1 MRREK
6 HVKSFLKR
14 LAAGAAATLMAVTTI
29 IVNVEPMKARAND
42 GYYTVIDQYNEFYGS
57 VFGDLDPDMPG
68 WWSTHFTVEDSDGET
83 YSAMCAQPHV
93 KTAENGQVV
102 IDGDTYSSDEAD
114 DDRAT
119 YARILYWSIG
129 HGGETGGPLY
139 GYSYEL
145 RWIIAHHTFAL
156 AKGDENWNTSQSGNT
171 FLRSDSIGYDLV
183 MELLNYAANITTG
196 DWHCSVKYLVNG
208 EGYQDLLLYSEK
220 YVEPPYD
227 GSIKI
232 KKSSDNETI
241 TNGNS
246 CYSLAGA
253 EFSVYNDEDCTDY
266 LTTLVTDENGDTDT
280 YTVHDIPKD
289 ETKTLY
295 YKETKAPKGFLLDDA
310 VHSVTI
316 EGEGTWTGYVE
327 DVPETDPVTI
337 LLKKVNKETGGVSN
351 GEGTLEGAKYVVKYY
366 DTDMT
371 TDPAA
376 NGKSA
381 KYTWYVQTDKN
392 GRIRLRDANCYIGGD
407 SLFTNSDGV
416 VVFPMG
422 TISVEEYE
430 APTGYLIDNTVF
442 VMNLIQGGKIYVN
455 GEEQK
460 NATSYQEADDTII
473 QLEQEVKGKV
483 SIKKTKTV
491 TKDDNSK
498 VILTTQKD
506 DFSKTV
512 AEGGAVFQLYL
523 KSAGSYD
530 NAADSV
536 RDILTTD
543 SNGLATSKD
552 MPYGNYVLHQI
563 GGEENCTFM
572 NDMEV
577 SITENGRTYELTGND
592 AQKYSKIRLYK
603 KGEVLTGF
611 NQETGFTYEEGYVG
625 GCTYVV
631 YSDPSF
637 SDESLV
643 EQITT
648 VDGTYAESRYEY
660 EPGTYYIKEV
670 STNGK
675 YLLDP
680 EVHEITVTADTYA
693 EVGFTN
699 VTMEDSRQ
707 KVNVS
712 VNKTDIDTGAVLANT
727 VFGVYATTDIKD
739 RSGKVVASKGTV
751 LEKIVTGEDGTAAT
765 TYDYPTGYVYEV
777 KELTSPIGYGNKHD
791 TKKVDASEIK
801 GNSESQDYTLKYTDK
816 HTSIAGTKAAEY
828 KTGDNQGAYDEN
840 FVYRIID
847 SVDCRDLVVGEEYTI
862 KGMLKDKATGLPF
875 VDMDGNTVTG
885 ETTFTAE
892 TEDQI
897 VNVEFNFKANLE
909 GLSVVVAERL
919 YQQGVEIFVHDDL
932 EDKDQTID
940 YLKLRT
946 KAHDKDTLTNVGT
959 VSDKASIV
967 DEVTFNN
974 LRVGNTYEV
983 RGYLMN
989 KDTGFELL
997 DKDGSRITA
1006 TKTFTA
1012 QAADQ
1017 TVEME
1022 FTLDSSLLEG
1032 VTVTVFEDVYYNGV
1046 RVGSHCDITS
1056 ADQSIFYPKIR
1067 TSAADG
1073 DTNSHV
1079 GVVGGKSTIVDTVT
1093 YTNLIVGK
1101 TYTVSG
1107 YLMNQDT
1114 NTAILDKDGNKITS
1128 SRTFTAATANGS
1140 IDITFEFDSSDMEG
1154 STAVVF
1160 EDLYHNDIRVTTH
1173 SDITDSNQSILYPK
1187 IRTKAHDK
1195 STGDHNGTVGP
1206 ETTII
1211 DTVIYSNLVA
1221 GREYTLKGYLV
1232 DRTTQMPVL
1241 DSTGNLI
1248 TATKNF
1254 AAEGPDGTIDM
1265 EFTLDSTGLGDHILV
1280 VFEDIFDT
1288 ETGVKLTT
1296 HSDIGS
1302 EEQSIYFIDIKT
1314 QAHDKYTGNN
1324 VGTVTENAVIVDT
1337 VTYHGLI
1344 VGNTYT
1350 VSGYLMVK
1358 STGKPLL
1365 DKKGNKITAKTTFDA
1380 EQADGT
1386 VDMVFEF
1393 DSSLLAGETIVC
1405 FEKVYHN
1412 GIEVACHEDLNNED
1426 QSTFYPEIK
1435 TTANDGIS
1443 RTKYNNG
1450 AEDIVIVDTVSYKNL
1465 IVGKEYVIKGVL
1477 KDKATGKS
1485 VINKATGK
1493 EITGEVKFTAEQKD
1507 GSIDVTFN
1515 FTRADLAGRTVVVFE
1530 KLYQNEIEVTAHED
1544 LSDEGQ
1550 TIVEPT
1556 KIGIIKID
1564 DTSKTKKPL
1573 SGATLQIL
1581 DKDGNVVEVEIL
1593 TETKDENGNTVA
1605 AVKKATSF
1613 VSGLEETVIIG
1624 LEPGT
1629 YKIHEVAAPWGY
1641 ELTED
1646 VVFVLGDK
1654 VELQHFVMADEAKV
1668 GLMNFSYNEKKD
1680 FEVAADSALVTPQ
1693 TGDSSNMLKYMVIML
1708 VSGIALLGC
1717 LFGKNKKAFIKV
1729 FGAVFVFLAVAF
1741 AGNTRTYA
1749 ATTFTEEEKFESEN
1763 KEAEYDFKKN
1773 KSKDGVDYTLT
1784 DVKYD
1789 VKAKQIAN
1797 ITKTNTVLV
1806 TDAAPVFEESI
1817 VENGI
1822 TYRLKSVTTAE
1833 GDMGSRSVTYTK
1845 VYTYN
1850 GLTKTDDIPAVVAA
1864 SVRDEATNEVSTIN
1878 MTQTGLVKKNEQKSD
1893 DFVFSINVVSGAYFM
1908 YKDNLVEYNAENPNL
1923 MQYKDSILEDL
1934 GLSKD
1939 IYTVESIEW
1948 TSEPEADADGMIHR
1962 EATVKGYKEIADYEA
1977 TYVATVD
1984 YPTANVVYTA
1994 DYEADTTKNTT
2005 FYEIKGT
2012 ATYQLT
2018 SEIVDENASGNKKT
2032 DFKSVF
2038 KNPVVV
2044 GSFSAVVIVIIA
2056 VIAIVLWKK
2065 KSEKEVVE

>member
-295 YKETKAPKGFLLDDA
+295 YKETKAPKGFLLNDE
-310 VHSVTI
+310 VKSITI
-316 EGEGTWTGYVE
+316 KGEGTWGGGMY

-337 LLKKVNKETGGVSN
+337 LLRKVNKETGGVSN
-351 GEGTLEGAKYVVKYY
+351 GDGTLAGAKYVVKYY

-371 TDPAA
+371 TDPAKD
-376 NGKSA
+376 GLEP
-381 KYTWYVQTDKN
+381 KYTWKVQTDEN
-392 GRIRLRDANCYIGGD
+392 GRINLMKKDCYIDGD
-407 SLFTNSDGV
+407 ELFTVDGMIT
-416 VVFPMG
+416 FPLG
-422 TISVEEYE
+422 TLTIQEYE
-430 APTGYLIDNTVF
+430 APTGYLVDETLF
-442 VMNLIQGGKIYVN
+442 VNNNIKDKIYVN
-455 GEEQK
+455 GVEQN
-460 NATSYQEADDTII
+460 NANSYQEASDTII
-473 QLEQEVKGKV
+473 HLEQGVKGKI
-483 SIKKTKTV
+483 SIKKTKQV
-491 TKDDNSK
+491 IKDANAKAVLSSGKDT
-498 VILTTQKD
+498 LTEAVPE
-506 DFSKTV
+506 S
-512 AEGGAVFQLYL
+512 GAVFQLYL

-530 NAADSV
+530 DAADDA
-536 RDILTTD
+536 RDILYTD
-543 SNGLATSKD
+543 RNGLATSKD
-552 MPYGNYVLHQI
+552 LVYGNYVLHQI
-563 GGEENCTFM
+563 SGEDGFM
-572 NDMEV
+572 MLDDMEV
-577 SITENGRTYELTGND
+577 SITENGKTYQLNGND
-592 AQKYSKIRLYK
+592 AQKYSKLRLYK
-603 KGEVLTGF
+603 TGEVLTGYDST
-611 NQETGFTYEEGYVG
+611 NGFTYASKYVG
-625 GCTYVV
+625 GCTYGV
-631 YSDPSF
+631 YTDA
-637 SDESLV
+637 DCKNLIEK
-643 EQITT
+643 ITT
-648 VDGTYAESRYEY
+648 VDDTYAESKYEY
-660 EPGTYYIKEV
+660 LPGTYYVKEL
-670 STNGK
+670 STDGN
-675 YLLDP
+675 YLLDSK
-680 EVHEITVTADTYA
+680 VHEVEVVLDKDA
-693 EVGFTN
+693 EIGFTD
-699 VTMEDSRQ
+699 VSLSDERQ
-707 KVNVS
+707 KVNIE
-712 VNKTDIDTGAVLANT
+712 VNKTDIDTGAVLSDTA
-727 VFGVYATTDIKD
+727 FGVYATTDIVD
-739 RSGKVVASKGTV
+739 RKGRVVAAKGTL
-751 LEKIVTGEDGTAAT
+751 LEKLVTGEDGKATAAF
-765 TYDYPTGYVYEV
+765 DYPTGYVYEV
-777 KELTSPIGYGNKHD
+777 KELKAPIGYGNKND
-791 TKKVDASEIK
+791 VKKVDASGIK
-801 GNSESQDYTLKYTDK
+801 GNESSQDYSLKFTDK
-816 HTSIAGTKAAEY
+816 HTSIASTKAAEY

-1022 FTLDSSLLEG
+1022 FILDSSLLEG

-1046 RVGSHCDITS
+1046 RVGSHCDIAD

-1073 DTNSHV
+1073 NTNSHV
-1079 GVVGGKSTIVDTVT
+1079 GVVGGKSTIIDTVT

-1195 STGDHNGTVGP
+1195 NTGDHNGTVGP

-1241 DSTGNLI
+1241 DSTGNII

-1254 AAEGPDGTIDM
+1254 AADGSDGTIDM

-1412 GIEVACHEDLNNED
+1412 GIEVACHEDLSDED

-1443 RTKYNNG
+1443 GTKYNNG

-1581 DKDGNVVEVEIL
+1581 DKDGNVVEIEIL

-1605 AVKKATSF
+1605 AVKKVTSF
-1613 VSGLEETVIIG
+1613 VSGLEETVIVG

-1646 VVFVLGDK
+1646 VVFILGDK

-1741 AGNTRTYA
+1741 AGNNKTYA

-1850 GLTKTDDIPAVVAA
+1850 GLTKTDDIPAVVAG

-2018 SEIVDENASGNKKT
+2018 SEIVDTNASGTKKT

>member
-57 VFGDLDPDMPG
+57 VFGDLDPDMLG

-295 YKETKAPKGFLLDDA
+295 YKETKAPKGFLLNDE
-310 VHSVTI
+310 VKSITI
-316 EGEGTWTGYVE
+316 KGEGTWGGGMY

-337 LLKKVNKETGGVSN
+337 LLRKVNKETGGVSN
-351 GEGTLEGAKYVVKYY
+351 GDGTLAGAKYVVKYY

-371 TDPAA
+371 TDPAKD
-376 NGKSA
+376 GLEP
-381 KYTWYVQTDKN
+381 KYTWKVQTDEN
-392 GRIRLRDANCYIGGD
+392 GRINLMKKDCYIDGD
-407 SLFTNSDGV
+407 ELFTVDGMIT
-416 VVFPMG
+416 FPLG
-422 TISVEEYE
+422 TLTIQEYE
-430 APTGYLIDNTVF
+430 APTGYLVDETLF
-442 VMNLIQGGKIYVN
+442 VNNNIKDKIYVN
-455 GEEQK
+455 GVEQN
-460 NATSYQEADDTII
+460 NANSYQEASDTII
-473 QLEQEVKGKV
+473 HLEQGVKGKI
-483 SIKKTKTV
+483 SIKKTKQV
-491 TKDDNSK
+491 IKDANAKAVLSSGKDT
-498 VILTTQKD
+498 LTEAVPE
-506 DFSKTV
+506 S
-512 AEGGAVFQLYL
+512 GAVFQLYL

-530 NAADSV
+530 DAADDA
-536 RDILTTD
+536 RDILYTD
-543 SNGLATSKD
+543 RNGLATSKD
-552 MPYGNYVLHQI
+552 LVYGNYVLHQI
-563 GGEENCTFM
+563 SGEDGFM
-572 NDMEV
+572 MLDDMEV
-577 SITENGRTYELTGND
+577 SITENGKTYQLNGND
-592 AQKYSKIRLYK
+592 AQKYSKLRLYK
-603 KGEVLTGF
+603 TGEVLTGYDST
-611 NQETGFTYEEGYVG
+611 NGFTYASKYVG
-625 GCTYVV
+625 GCTYGV
-631 YSDPSF
+631 YTDA
-637 SDESLV
+637 DCKNLIEK
-643 EQITT
+643 ITT
-648 VDGTYAESRYEY
+648 VDDTYAESKYEY
-660 EPGTYYIKEV
+660 LPGTYYVKEL
-670 STNGK
+670 STDGN
-675 YLLDP
+675 YLLDSK
-680 EVHEITVTADTYA
+680 VHEVEVVLDKDA
-693 EVGFTN
+693 EIGFTD
-699 VTMEDSRQ
+699 VSLSDERQ
-707 KVNVS
+707 KVNIE
-712 VNKTDIDTGAVLANT
+712 VNKTDIDTGAVLSDTA
-727 VFGVYATTDIKD
+727 FGVYATTDIVD
-739 RSGKVVASKGTV
+739 RKGRVVAAKGTL
-751 LEKIVTGEDGTAAT
+751 LEKLVTGEDGKATAAF
-765 TYDYPTGYVYEV
+765 DYPTGYVYEV
-777 KELTSPIGYGNKHD
+777 KELKAPIGYGNKND
-791 TKKVDASEIK
+791 VKKVDASGIK
-801 GNSESQDYTLKYTDK
+801 GNESSQDYSLKFTDK
-816 HTSIAGTKAAEY
+816 HTSIASTKAAEY

-1022 FTLDSSLLEG
+1022 FILDSSLLEG

-1046 RVGSHCDITS
+1046 RVGSHCDIAD

-1073 DTNSHV
+1073 NTNSHV
-1079 GVVGGKSTIVDTVT
+1079 GVVGGKSTIIDTVT

-1195 STGDHNGTVGP
+1195 NTGDHNGTVGP

-1241 DSTGNLI
+1241 DSTGNII

-1254 AAEGPDGTIDM
+1254 AADGSDGTIDM

-1412 GIEVACHEDLNNED
+1412 GIEVACHEDLSDED

-1443 RTKYNNG
+1443 GTKYNNG

-1581 DKDGNVVEVEIL
+1581 DKDGNVVEIEIL

-1605 AVKKATSF
+1605 AVKKVTSF
-1613 VSGLEETVIIG
+1613 VSGLEETVIVG

-1741 AGNTRTYA
+1741 AGNNKTYA

-1850 GLTKTDDIPAVVAA
+1850 GLTKTDDIPAVVAG

-2018 SEIVDENASGNKKT
+2018 SEIVDTNASGTKKT

>member
-295 YKETKAPKGFLLDDA
+295 YKETKAPKGFLLNDE
-310 VHSVTI
+310 VKSITI
-316 EGEGTWTGYVE
+316 KGEGTWGGGMY

-337 LLKKVNKETGGVSN
+337 LLRKVNKETGGVSN
-351 GEGTLEGAKYVVKYY
+351 GDGTLAGAKYVVKYY

-371 TDPAA
+371 TDPAKD
-376 NGKSA
+376 GLEP
-381 KYTWYVQTDKN
+381 KYTWKVQTDEN
-392 GRIRLRDANCYIGGD
+392 GRINLMKKDCYIDGD
-407 SLFTNSDGV
+407 ELFTVDGMIT
-416 VVFPMG
+416 FPLG
-422 TISVEEYE
+422 TLTIQEYE
-430 APTGYLIDNTVF
+430 APTGYLVDETLF
-442 VMNLIQGGKIYVN
+442 VNNNIKDKIYVN
-455 GEEQK
+455 GVEQN
-460 NATSYQEADDTII
+460 NANSYQEASDTII
-473 QLEQEVKGKV
+473 HLEQGVKGKI
-483 SIKKTKTV
+483 SIKKTKQV
-491 TKDDNSK
+491 IKDANAKAVLSSGKDT
-498 VILTTQKD
+498 LTEAVPE
-506 DFSKTV
+506 S
-512 AEGGAVFQLYL
+512 GAVFQLYL

-530 NAADSV
+530 DAADDA
-536 RDILTTD
+536 RDILYTD
-543 SNGLATSKD
+543 RNGLATSKD
-552 MPYGNYVLHQI
+552 LVYGNYVLHQI
-563 GGEENCTFM
+563 SGEDGFM
-572 NDMEV
+572 MLDDMEV
-577 SITENGRTYELTGND
+577 SITENGKTYQLNGND
-592 AQKYSKIRLYK
+592 AQKYSKLRLYK
-603 KGEVLTGF
+603 TGEVLTGYDST
-611 NQETGFTYEEGYVG
+611 NGFTYASKYVG
-625 GCTYVV
+625 GCTYGV
-631 YSDPSF
+631 YTDA
-637 SDESLV
+637 DCKNLIEK
-643 EQITT
+643 ITT
-648 VDGTYAESRYEY
+648 VDDTYAESKYEY
-660 EPGTYYIKEV
+660 LPGTYYVKEL
-670 STNGK
+670 STDGN
-675 YLLDP
+675 YLLDSK
-680 EVHEITVTADTYA
+680 VHEVEVVLDKDA
-693 EVGFTN
+693 EIGFTD
-699 VTMEDSRQ
+699 VSLSDERQ
-707 KVNVS
+707 KVNIE
-712 VNKTDIDTGAVLANT
+712 VNKTDIDTGAVLSDTA
-727 VFGVYATTDIKD
+727 FGVYATTDIVD
-739 RSGKVVASKGTV
+739 RKGRVVAAKGTL
-751 LEKIVTGEDGTAAT
+751 LEKLVTGEDGKATAAF
-765 TYDYPTGYVYEV
+765 DYPTGYVYEV
-777 KELTSPIGYGNKHD
+777 KELKAPIGYGNKND
-791 TKKVDASEIK
+791 VKKVDASGIK
-801 GNSESQDYTLKYTDK
+801 GNESSQDYSLKFTDK
-816 HTSIAGTKAAEY
+816 HTSIASTKAAEY

-840 FVYRIID
+840 LVYRIVD

-862 KGMLKDKATGLPF
+862 KGVLKNKATGLPF
-875 VDMDGNTVTG
+875 IDADGNTVTG

-892 TEDQI
+892 AEDQI

-909 GLSVVVAERL
+909 GLSIVVCESL
-919 YQQGVEIFVHDDL
+919 YQQGVEIYVHDSL

-946 KAHDKDTLTNVGT
+946 KAHDKETGTNVGT
-959 VSDKASIV
+959 VSETATIV
-967 DEVTFNN
+967 DSVMFNN
-974 LRVGNTYEV
+974 LRVGSTYEV
-983 RGYLMN
+983 SGYLMN
-989 KDTGFELL
+989 KDTGSELL
-997 DKDGSRITA
+997 DKNGNRITA
-1006 TKTFTA
+1006 TKKFTA
-1012 QAADQ
+1012 ETQDQ
-1017 TVEME
+1017 TVDME

-1032 VTVTVFEDVYYNGV
+1032 TTVTVFEDVYYNGV
-1046 RVGSHCDITS
+1046 KAGTHCDITS
-1056 ADQSIFYPKIR
+1056 SDQSIYYPKIR
-1067 TSAADG
+1067 TTAVDG
-1073 DTNSHV
+1073 NTNSHV
-1079 GVVGGKSTIVDTVT
+1079 GVVGGRSTIIDTVT

-1107 YLMNQDT
+1107 YLMNKDT

-1128 SRTFTAATANGS
+1128 SKTFVAATENGS
-1140 IDITFEFDSSDMEG
+1140 VDITFTFDSSVMEG

-1160 EDLYHNDIRVTTH
+1160 EDLLHENVRVTTH
-1173 SDITDSNQSILYPK
+1173 SDITDNGQSVEYPK
-1187 IRTKAHDK
+1187 IRTKAYDK
-1195 STGDHNGTVGP
+1195 NTGDHNGTIGP

-1211 DTVIYSNLVA
+1211 DTVTYTNLIA

-1232 DRTTQMPVL
+1232 DRVTQMPL
-1241 DSTGNLI
+1241 RDSEGNLVSSI
-1248 TATKNF
+1248 KNF
-1254 AAEGPDGTIDM
+1254 VANNANGTVDM
-1265 EFTLDSTGLGDHILV
+1265 EFKFDSTGLGDHILV
-1280 VFEDIFDT
+1280 VFEDIYDT
-1288 ETGVKLTT
+1288 ESGVKLTS

-1302 EEQSIYFIDIKT
+1302 EEQSIYYIDVKT
-1314 QAHDKYTGNN
+1314 KAHDKQTGNN
-1324 VGTVTENAVIVDT
+1324 VGVVTDKAVIVDT
-1337 VTYHGLI
+1337 VSYNGLI
-1344 VGNTYT
+1344 VGNTYS
-1350 VSGYLMVK
+1350 VSGHLMVK
-1358 STGKPLL
+1358 GTGMPLL
-1365 DKKGNKITAKTTFDA
+1365 DKNGYKITAKTTFVA
-1380 EQADGT
+1380 QTSNGT

-1412 GIEVACHEDLNNED
+1412 GIEVACHEDLSDED

-1443 RTKYNNG
+1443 GTKYNNG
-1450 AEDIVIVDTVSYKNL
+1450 AEDIVIIDTVSYKNL

-1493 EITGEVKFTAEQKD
+1493 EVTSEIKFTAEQKD

-1564 DTSKTKKPL
+1564 ETSKTKKPL

-1850 GLTKTDDIPAVVAA
+1850 GLTKTDDIPAVVAG
-1864 SVRDEATNEVSTIN
+1864 SVRDEATNEVSTVN

-1923 MQYKDSILEDL
+1923 MQYKDSILMDL

-2018 SEIVDENASGNKKT
+2018 SEIVDTNASGTKKT

>member
-295 YKETKAPKGFLLDDA
+295 YKETKAPKGFLLNDE
-310 VHSVTI
+310 VKSITI
-316 EGEGTWTGYVE
+316 KGEGTWGGGMY

-337 LLKKVNKETGGVSN
+337 LLRKVNKETGGVSN
-351 GEGTLEGAKYVVKYY
+351 GDGTLAGAKYVVKYY

-371 TDPAA
+371 TDPAKD
-376 NGKSA
+376 GLEP
-381 KYTWYVQTDKN
+381 KYTWKVQTDEN
-392 GRIRLRDANCYIGGD
+392 GRINLMKKDCYIDGD
-407 SLFTNSDGV
+407 ELFTVDGMIT
-416 VVFPMG
+416 FPLG
-422 TISVEEYE
+422 TLTIQEYE
-430 APTGYLIDNTVF
+430 APTGYLVDETLF
-442 VMNLIQGGKIYVN
+442 VNNNIKNKIYVN
-455 GEEQK
+455 GVEQN
-460 NATSYQEADDTII
+460 NANSYQEASDTII
-473 QLEQEVKGKV
+473 HLEQGVKGKI
-483 SIKKTKTV
+483 SIKKTKQV
-491 TKDDNSK
+491 IKDANAKAVLSSGKDT
-498 VILTTQKD
+498 LTEAVPE
-506 DFSKTV
+506 S
-512 AEGGAVFQLYL
+512 GAVFQLYL

-530 NAADSV
+530 DAADDA
-536 RDILTTD
+536 RDILYTD
-543 SNGLATSKD
+543 RNGLATSKD
-552 MPYGNYVLHQI
+552 LVYGNYVLHQI
-563 GGEENCTFM
+563 SGEDGFM
-572 NDMEV
+572 MLDDMEV
-577 SITENGRTYELTGND
+577 SITENGKTYQLNGND
-592 AQKYSKIRLYK
+592 AQKYSKLRLYK
-603 KGEVLTGF
+603 TGEVLTGYDST
-611 NQETGFTYEEGYVG
+611 NGFTYASKYVG
-625 GCTYVV
+625 GCTYGV
-631 YSDPSF
+631 YTDA
-637 SDESLV
+637 DCKNLIEK
-643 EQITT
+643 ITT
-648 VDGTYAESRYEY
+648 VDDTYAESKYEY
-660 EPGTYYIKEV
+660 LPGTYYVKEL
-670 STNGK
+670 STDGN
-675 YLLDP
+675 YLLDSK
-680 EVHEITVTADTYA
+680 VHEVEVVLDKDA
-693 EVGFTN
+693 EIGFTD
-699 VTMEDSRQ
+699 VSLSDERQ
-707 KVNVS
+707 KVNIE
-712 VNKTDIDTGAVLANT
+712 VNKTDIDTGAVLSDTA
-727 VFGVYATTDIKD
+727 FGVYATTDIVD
-739 RSGKVVASKGTV
+739 RKGRVVAAKGTL
-751 LEKIVTGEDGTAAT
+751 LEKLVTGEDGKATAAF
-765 TYDYPTGYVYEV
+765 DYPTGYVYEV
-777 KELTSPIGYGNKHD
+777 KELKAPIGYGNKND
-791 TKKVDASEIK
+791 VKKVDASGIK
-801 GNSESQDYTLKYTDK
+801 GNESSQDYSLKFTDK
-816 HTSIAGTKAAEY
+816 HTSIASTKAAEY

-1022 FTLDSSLLEG
+1022 FILDSSLLEG

-1046 RVGSHCDITS
+1046 RVGSHCDIAD

-1073 DTNSHV
+1073 NTNSHV
-1079 GVVGGKSTIVDTVT
+1079 GVVGGKSTIIDTVT

-1195 STGDHNGTVGP
+1195 NTGDHNGTVGP

-1241 DSTGNLI
+1241 DSTGNII

-1254 AAEGPDGTIDM
+1254 AADGSDGTIDM

-1412 GIEVACHEDLNNED
+1412 GIEVACHEDLSDED

-1443 RTKYNNG
+1443 GTKYNNG

-1581 DKDGNVVEVEIL
+1581 DKDGNVVEIEIL

-1605 AVKKATSF
+1605 AVKKVTSF
-1613 VSGLEETVIIG
+1613 VSGLEETVIVG

-1680 FEVAADSALVTPQ
+1680 FEVAADSAFVTPQ

-1741 AGNTRTYA
+1741 AGNNKTYA

-1850 GLTKTDDIPAVVAA
+1850 GLTKTDDIPAVVAG

-2018 SEIVDENASGNKKT
+2018 SEIVDTNASGTKKT

>member
-280 YTVHDIPKD
+280 YTVHNIPEG
-289 ETKTLY
+289 ETRTLY
-295 YKETKAPKGFLLDDA
+295 YKETKAPKGFLLNDE
-310 VHSVTI
+310 VKSITI
-316 EGEGTWTGYVE
+316 KGEGTWGGGMY

-337 LLKKVNKETGGVSN
+337 LLRKVNKETGGVSY
-351 GEGTLEGAKYVVKYY
+351 GDGTLAGAKYVVKYY

-371 TDPAA
+371 TDPAKD
-376 NGKSA
+376 GLEP
-381 KYTWYVQTDKN
+381 KYTWKVQTDEN
-392 GRIRLRDANCYIGGD
+392 GRINLMKKDCYIDGD
-407 SLFTNSDGV
+407 ELFTVDGMIT
-416 VVFPMG
+416 FPLG
-422 TISVEEYE
+422 TLTIQEYE
-430 APTGYLIDNTVF
+430 APTGYLVDETLF
-442 VMNLIQGGKIYVN
+442 VNNNIKDKIYVN
-455 GEEQK
+455 GVEQN
-460 NATSYQEADDTII
+460 NANSYQEASDTII
-473 QLEQEVKGKV
+473 HLEQGVKGKI
-483 SIKKTKTV
+483 SIKKTKQV
-491 TKDDNSK
+491 IKDANAKAVLSSGKDT
-498 VILTTQKD
+498 LTEAVPE
-506 DFSKTV
+506 S
-512 AEGGAVFQLYL
+512 GAVFQLYL

-530 NAADSV
+530 DAADDA
-536 RDILTTD
+536 RDILYTD
-543 SNGLATSKD
+543 RNGLATSKD
-552 MPYGNYVLHQI
+552 LVYGNYVLHQI
-563 GGEENCTFM
+563 SGEDGFM
-572 NDMEV
+572 MLDDMEV
-577 SITENGRTYELTGND
+577 SITENGKTYQLNGND
-592 AQKYSKIRLYK
+592 AQKYSKLRLYK
-603 KGEVLTGF
+603 TGEVLTGYDST
-611 NQETGFTYEEGYVG
+611 NGFTYASKYVG
-625 GCTYVV
+625 GCTYGV
-631 YSDPSF
+631 YTDA
-637 SDESLV
+637 DCKNLIEK
-643 EQITT
+643 ITT
-648 VDGTYAESRYEY
+648 VDDTYAESKYEY
-660 EPGTYYIKEV
+660 LPGTYYVKEL
-670 STNGK
+670 STDGN
-675 YLLDP
+675 YLLDSK
-680 EVHEITVTADTYA
+680 VHEVEVVLDKDA
-693 EVGFTN
+693 EIGFTD
-699 VTMEDSRQ
+699 VSLSDERQ
-707 KVNVS
+707 KVNIE
-712 VNKTDIDTGAVLANT
+712 VNKTDIDTGAVLSDTA
-727 VFGVYATTDIKD
+727 FGVYATTDIVD
-739 RSGKVVASKGTV
+739 RKGRVVAAKGTL
-751 LEKIVTGEDGTAAT
+751 LEKLVTGEDGKATAAF
-765 TYDYPTGYVYEV
+765 DYPTGYVYEV
-777 KELTSPIGYGNKHD
+777 KELKAPIGYGNKND
-791 TKKVDASEIK
+791 VKKVDASGIK
-801 GNSESQDYTLKYTDK
+801 GNESSQDYSLKFTDK
-816 HTSIAGTKAAEY
+816 HTSIASTKAAEY

-840 FVYRIID
+840 LVYRIVD

-862 KGMLKDKATGLPF
+862 KGVLKNKATGLPF
-875 VDMDGNTVTG
+875 IDADGNTVTG

-892 TEDQI
+892 AEDQI

-909 GLSVVVAERL
+909 GLSIVVCESL
-919 YQQGVEIFVHDDL
+919 YQQGVEIYVHDSL

-946 KAHDKDTLTNVGT
+946 KAHDKETGTNVGT
-959 VSDKASIV
+959 VSETATIV
-967 DEVTFNN
+967 DSVMFNN
-974 LRVGNTYEV
+974 LRVGSTYEV
-983 RGYLMN
+983 SGYLMN
-989 KDTGFELL
+989 KDTGSELL
-997 DKDGSRITA
+997 DKNGNRITA
-1006 TKTFTA
+1006 TKKFTA
-1012 QAADQ
+1012 ETQDQ
-1017 TVEME
+1017 TVDME

-1032 VTVTVFEDVYYNGV
+1032 TTVTVFEDVYYNGV
-1046 RVGSHCDITS
+1046 KAGTHCDITS
-1056 ADQSIFYPKIR
+1056 SDQSIYYPKIR
-1067 TSAADG
+1067 TTAVDG
-1073 DTNSHV
+1073 NTNSHV
-1079 GVVGGKSTIVDTVT
+1079 GVVGGRSTIIDTVT

-1107 YLMNQDT
+1107 YLMNKDT

-1128 SRTFTAATANGS
+1128 SKTFVAATENGS
-1140 IDITFEFDSSDMEG
+1140 VDITFTFDSSVMEG

-1160 EDLYHNDIRVTTH
+1160 EDLLHENVRVTTH
-1173 SDITDSNQSILYPK
+1173 SDITDNGQSVEYPK

-1195 STGDHNGTVGP
+1195 NTGDHNGTIGP

-1211 DTVIYSNLVA
+1211 DTVTYTNLIA

-1232 DRTTQMPVL
+1232 DRVTQMPL
-1241 DSTGNLI
+1241 RDSEGNLVSSI
-1248 TATKNF
+1248 KNF
-1254 AAEGPDGTIDM
+1254 VANNANGTVDM
-1265 EFTLDSTGLGDHILV
+1265 EFKFDSTGLGDHILV
-1280 VFEDIFDT
+1280 VFEDIYDT
-1288 ETGVKLTT
+1288 ESGVKLTS

-1302 EEQSIYFIDIKT
+1302 EEQSIYYIDVKT
-1314 QAHDKYTGNN
+1314 KAHDKQTGNN
-1324 VGTVTENAVIVDT
+1324 VGVVTDKAVIVDT
-1337 VTYHGLI
+1337 VSYNGLI
-1344 VGNTYT
+1344 VGNTYS
-1350 VSGYLMVK
+1350 VSGHLMVK
-1358 STGKPLL
+1358 GTGMPLL
-1365 DKKGNKITAKTTFDA
+1365 DKNGYKITAKTTFVA
-1380 EQADGT
+1380 QTSNGT

-1412 GIEVACHEDLNNED
+1412 GIEVACHEDLSDED

-1443 RTKYNNG
+1443 GTKYNNG

-1581 DKDGNVVEVEIL
+1581 DKDGNVVEIEIL

-1605 AVKKATSF
+1605 AVKKVTSF
-1613 VSGLEETVIIG
+1613 VSGLEETVIVG

-1729 FGAVFVFLAVAF
+1729 FGAVLVFLAVAF
-1741 AGNTRTYA
+1741 AGNNKTYA

-1850 GLTKTDDIPAVVAA
+1850 GLTKTDDIPAVVAG
-1864 SVRDEATNEVSTIN
+1864 SVRDEATNEVSTVN

>member
-295 YKETKAPKGFLLDDA
+295 YKETKAPKGFLLNDE
-310 VHSVTI
+310 VKSITI
-316 EGEGTWTGYVE
+316 KGEGTWGGGMY

-337 LLKKVNKETGGVSN
+337 LLRKVNKETGGVSN
-351 GEGTLEGAKYVVKYY
+351 GDGTLAGAKYVVKYY

-371 TDPAA
+371 TDPAKD
-376 NGKSA
+376 GLEP
-381 KYTWYVQTDKN
+381 KYTWKVQTDEN
-392 GRIRLRDANCYIGGD
+392 GRINLMKKDCYIDGD
-407 SLFTNSDGV
+407 ELFTVDGMIT
-416 VVFPMG
+416 FPLG
-422 TISVEEYE
+422 TLTIQEYE
-430 APTGYLIDNTVF
+430 APTGYLVDETLF
-442 VMNLIQGGKIYVN
+442 VNNNIKDKIYVN
-455 GEEQK
+455 GVEQN
-460 NATSYQEADDTII
+460 NANSYQEASDTII
-473 QLEQEVKGKV
+473 HLEQGVKGKI
-483 SIKKTKTV
+483 SIKKTKQV
-491 TKDDNSK
+491 IKDANAKAVLSSGKDT
-498 VILTTQKD
+498 LTEAVPE
-506 DFSKTV
+506 S
-512 AEGGAVFQLYL
+512 GAVFQLYL

-530 NAADSV
+530 DAADDA
-536 RDILTTD
+536 RDILYTD
-543 SNGLATSKD
+543 RNGLATSKD
-552 MPYGNYVLHQI
+552 LVYGNYVLHQI
-563 GGEENCTFM
+563 SGEDGFM
-572 NDMEV
+572 MLDDMEV
-577 SITENGRTYELTGND
+577 SITENGKTYQLNGND
-592 AQKYSKIRLYK
+592 AQKYSKLRLYK
-603 KGEVLTGF
+603 TGEVLTGYDST
-611 NQETGFTYEEGYVG
+611 NGFTYASKYVG
-625 GCTYVV
+625 GCTYGV
-631 YSDPSF
+631 YTDA
-637 SDESLV
+637 DCKNLIEK
-643 EQITT
+643 ITT
-648 VDGTYAESRYEY
+648 VDDTYAESKYEY
-660 EPGTYYIKEV
+660 LPGTYYVKEL
-670 STNGK
+670 STDGN
-675 YLLDP
+675 YLLDSK
-680 EVHEITVTADTYA
+680 VHEVEVVLDKDA
-693 EVGFTN
+693 EIGFTD
-699 VTMEDSRQ
+699 VSLSDERQ
-707 KVNVS
+707 KVNIE
-712 VNKTDIDTGAVLANT
+712 VNKTDIDTGAVLSDTA
-727 VFGVYATTDIKD
+727 FGVYATTDIVD
-739 RSGKVVASKGTV
+739 RKGRVVAAKGTL
-751 LEKIVTGEDGTAAT
+751 LEKLVTGEDGKATAAF
-765 TYDYPTGYVYEV
+765 DYPTGYVYEV
-777 KELTSPIGYGNKHD
+777 KELKAPIGYGNKND
-791 TKKVDASEIK
+791 VKKVDASGIK
-801 GNSESQDYTLKYTDK
+801 GNESSQDYSLKFTDK
-816 HTSIAGTKAAEY
+816 HTSIASTKAAEY

-1022 FTLDSSLLEG
+1022 FILDSSLLEG

-1046 RVGSHCDITS
+1046 RVGSHCDIAD

-1067 TSAADG
+1067 TSAADVN
-1073 DTNSHV
+1073 TNSHV
-1079 GVVGGKSTIVDTVT
+1079 GVVGGKSTIIDTVT

-1195 STGDHNGTVGP
+1195 NTGDHNGTVGP

-1241 DSTGNLI
+1241 DSTGNII

-1254 AAEGPDGTIDM
+1254 AADGSDGTIDM

-1412 GIEVACHEDLNNED
+1412 GIEVACHEDLSDED

-1443 RTKYNNG
+1443 GTKYNNG

-1581 DKDGNVVEVEIL
+1581 DKDGNVVEIEIL

-1605 AVKKATSF
+1605 AVKKVTSF
-1613 VSGLEETVIIG
+1613 VSGLEETVIVG

-1741 AGNTRTYA
+1741 AGNNKTYA

-1850 GLTKTDDIPAVVAA
+1850 GLTKTDDIPAVVAG

-2018 SEIVDENASGNKKT
+2018 SEIVDTNASGTKKT

>member
-280 YTVHDIPKD
+280 YTVHNIPEG
-289 ETKTLY
+289 ETRTLY
-295 YKETKAPKGFLLDDA
+295 YKETKAPKGFLLNDE
-310 VHSVTI
+310 VKSITI
-316 EGEGTWTGYVE
+316 KGEGTWGGGMY

-337 LLKKVNKETGGVSN
+337 LLRKVNKETGGVSN
-351 GEGTLEGAKYVVKYY
+351 GDGTLAGAKYVVKYY

-371 TDPAA
+371 TDPAKD
-376 NGKSA
+376 GLEP
-381 KYTWYVQTDKN
+381 KYTWKVQTDEN
-392 GRIRLRDANCYIGGD
+392 GRINLMKKDCYIDGD
-407 SLFTNSDGV
+407 ELFTVDGMIT
-416 VVFPMG
+416 FPLG
-422 TISVEEYE
+422 TLTIQEYE
-430 APTGYLIDNTVF
+430 APTGYLVDETLF
-442 VMNLIQGGKIYVN
+442 VNNNIKDKIYVN
-455 GEEQK
+455 GVEQ
-460 NATSYQEADDTII
+460 NNVNSYQEASDTII
-473 QLEQEVKGKV
+473 HLEQGVKGKI
-483 SIKKTKTV
+483 SIKKTKQV
-491 TKDDNSK
+491 IKDANTKAVLSSGKDT
-498 VILTTQKD
+498 LTEAVPE
-506 DFSKTV
+506 S
-512 AEGGAVFQLYL
+512 GAVFQLYL

-530 NAADSV
+530 DAADDA
-536 RDILTTD
+536 RDILYTD
-543 SNGLATSKD
+543 RNGLATSKD
-552 MPYGNYVLHQI
+552 LVYGNYVLHQI
-563 GGEENCTFM
+563 SGEDGFM
-572 NDMEV
+572 MLDDMEV
-577 SITENGRTYELTGND
+577 SITENGKTYQLNGND
-592 AQKYSKIRLYK
+592 AQKYSKLRLYK
-603 KGEVLTGF
+603 TGEVLTGYDST
-611 NQETGFTYEEGYVG
+611 NGFTYASKYVG
-625 GCTYVV
+625 GCTYGV
-631 YSDPSF
+631 YTDA
-637 SDESLV
+637 DCKNLIEK
-643 EQITT
+643 ITT
-648 VDGTYAESRYEY
+648 VDDTYAESKYEY
-660 EPGTYYIKEV
+660 LPGTYYVKEL
-670 STNGK
+670 STDGN
-675 YLLDP
+675 YLLDSK
-680 EVHEITVTADTYA
+680 VHEVEVVLDKDA
-693 EVGFTN
+693 EIGFTD
-699 VTMEDSRQ
+699 VSLSDERQ
-707 KVNVS
+707 KVNIE
-712 VNKTDIDTGAVLANT
+712 VNKTDIDTGAVLSDTA
-727 VFGVYATTDIKD
+727 FGVYATTDIVD
-739 RSGKVVASKGTV
+739 RKGRVVAAKGTL
-751 LEKIVTGEDGTAAT
+751 LEKLVTGEDGKATAAF
-765 TYDYPTGYVYEV
+765 DYPTGYVYEV
-777 KELTSPIGYGNKHD
+777 KELKAPIGYGNKND
-791 TKKVDASEIK
+791 VKKVDASGIK
-801 GNSESQDYTLKYTDK
+801 GNESSQDYSLKFTDK
-816 HTSIAGTKAAEY
+816 HTSIASTKAAEY

-840 FVYRIID
+840 LVYRIVD

-862 KGMLKDKATGLPF
+862 KGVLKNKATGLPF
-875 VDMDGNTVTG
+875 IDADGNTVTG

-892 TEDQI
+892 AEDQI

-909 GLSVVVAERL
+909 GLSIVVCESL
-919 YQQGVEIFVHDDL
+919 YQQGVEIYVHDSL

-946 KAHDKDTLTNVGT
+946 KAHDKETGTNVGT
-959 VSDKASIV
+959 VSETATIV
-967 DEVTFNN
+967 DSVMFNN
-974 LRVGNTYEV
+974 LRVGSTYEV
-983 RGYLMN
+983 SGYLMN
-989 KDTGFELL
+989 KDTGSELL
-997 DKDGSRITA
+997 DKNGNRITA
-1006 TKTFTA
+1006 TKKFTA
-1012 QAADQ
+1012 ETQDQ
-1017 TVEME
+1017 TVDME

-1032 VTVTVFEDVYYNGV
+1032 TTVTVFEDVYYNGV
-1046 RVGSHCDITS
+1046 KAGTHCDITS
-1056 ADQSIFYPKIR
+1056 SDQSIYYPKIR
-1067 TSAADG
+1067 TTAVDG
-1073 DTNSHV
+1073 NTNSHV
-1079 GVVGGKSTIVDTVT
+1079 GVVGGRSTIIDTVT

-1107 YLMNQDT
+1107 YLMNKDT

-1128 SRTFTAATANGS
+1128 SKTFVAATENGS
-1140 IDITFEFDSSDMEG
+1140 VDITFTFDSSVMEG

-1160 EDLYHNDIRVTTH
+1160 EDLLHENVRVTTH
-1173 SDITDSNQSILYPK
+1173 SDITDNGQSVEYPK

-1195 STGDHNGTVGP
+1195 NTGDHNGTIGP

-1211 DTVIYSNLVA
+1211 DTVTYTNLIA

-1232 DRTTQMPVL
+1232 DRVTQMPL
-1241 DSTGNLI
+1241 RDSEGNLVSSI
-1248 TATKNF
+1248 KNF
-1254 AAEGPDGTIDM
+1254 VANNANGTVDM
-1265 EFTLDSTGLGDHILV
+1265 EFKFDSTGLGDHILV
-1280 VFEDIFDT
+1280 VFEDIYDT
-1288 ETGVKLTT
+1288 ESGVKLTS

-1302 EEQSIYFIDIKT
+1302 EEQSIYYIDVKT
-1314 QAHDKYTGNN
+1314 KAHDKQTGNN
-1324 VGTVTENAVIVDT
+1324 VGVVTDKAVIVDT
-1337 VTYHGLI
+1337 VSYNGLI
-1344 VGNTYT
+1344 VGNTYS
-1350 VSGYLMVK
+1350 VSGHLMVK
-1358 STGKPLL
+1358 GTGMPLL
-1365 DKKGNKITAKTTFDA
+1365 DKNGYKITAKTTFVA
-1380 EQADGT
+1380 QTSNGT

-1412 GIEVACHEDLNNED
+1412 GIEVACHEDLSDED

-1443 RTKYNNG
+1443 GTKYNNG

-1581 DKDGNVVEVEIL
+1581 DKDGNVVEIEIL

-1605 AVKKATSF
+1605 AVKKVTSF
-1613 VSGLEETVIIG
+1613 VSGLEETVIVG

-1729 FGAVFVFLAVAF
+1729 FGAVLVFLAVAF
-1741 AGNTRTYA
+1741 AGNNKTYA

-1850 GLTKTDDIPAVVAA
+1850 GLTKTDDIPAVVAG
-1864 SVRDEATNEVSTIN
+1864 SVRDEATNEVSTVN

>member
-295 YKETKAPKGFLLDDA
+295 YKETKAPKGFLLNDE
-310 VHSVTI
+310 VKSITI
-316 EGEGTWTGYVE
+316 KGEGTWGGGMY

-337 LLKKVNKETGGVSN
+337 LLRKVNKETGGVSN
-351 GEGTLEGAKYVVKYY
+351 GDGTLAGAKYVVKYY

-371 TDPAA
+371 TDPAKD
-376 NGKSA
+376 GLEP
-381 KYTWYVQTDKN
+381 KYTWKVQTDEN
-392 GRIRLRDANCYIGGD
+392 GRINLMKKDCYIDGD
-407 SLFTNSDGV
+407 ELFTVDGMIT
-416 VVFPMG
+416 FPLG
-422 TISVEEYE
+422 TLTIQEYE
-430 APTGYLIDNTVF
+430 APTGYLVDETLF
-442 VMNLIQGGKIYVN
+442 VNNNIKDKIYVN
-455 GEEQK
+455 GVEQN
-460 NATSYQEADDTII
+460 NANSYQEASDTII
-473 QLEQEVKGKV
+473 HLEQGVKGKI
-483 SIKKTKTV
+483 SIKKTKQV
-491 TKDDNSK
+491 IKDANAKAVLSSGKDT
-498 VILTTQKD
+498 LTEAVPE
-506 DFSKTV
+506 S
-512 AEGGAVFQLYL
+512 GAVFQLYL

-530 NAADSV
+530 DAADDA
-536 RDILTTD
+536 RDILYTD
-543 SNGLATSKD
+543 RNGLATSKD
-552 MPYGNYVLHQI
+552 LVYGNYVLHQI
-563 GGEENCTFM
+563 SGEDGFM
-572 NDMEV
+572 MLDDMEV
-577 SITENGRTYELTGND
+577 SITENGKTYQLNGND
-592 AQKYSKIRLYK
+592 AQKYSKLRLYK
-603 KGEVLTGF
+603 TGEVLTGYDST
-611 NQETGFTYEEGYVG
+611 NGFTYASKYVG
-625 GCTYVV
+625 GCTYGV
-631 YSDPSF
+631 YTDA
-637 SDESLV
+637 DCKNLIEK
-643 EQITT
+643 ITT
-648 VDGTYAESRYEY
+648 VDDTYAESKYEY
-660 EPGTYYIKEV
+660 LPGTYYVKEL
-670 STNGK
+670 STDGN
-675 YLLDP
+675 YLLDSK
-680 EVHEITVTADTYA
+680 VHEVEVVLDKDA
-693 EVGFTN
+693 EIGFTD
-699 VTMEDSRQ
+699 VSLSDERQ
-707 KVNVS
+707 KVNIE
-712 VNKTDIDTGAVLANT
+712 VNKTDIDTGAVLSDTA
-727 VFGVYATTDIKD
+727 FGVYATTDIVD
-739 RSGKVVASKGTV
+739 RKGRVVAAKGTL
-751 LEKIVTGEDGTAAT
+751 LEKLVTGEDGKATAAF
-765 TYDYPTGYVYEV
+765 DYPTGYVYEV
-777 KELTSPIGYGNKHD
+777 KELKAPIGYGNKND
-791 TKKVDASEIK
+791 VKKVDASGIK
-801 GNSESQDYTLKYTDK
+801 GNESSQDYSLKFTDK
-816 HTSIAGTKAAEY
+816 HTSIASTKAAEY

-1022 FTLDSSLLEG
+1022 FILDSSLLEG

-1046 RVGSHCDITS
+1046 RVGSHCDIAD

-1073 DTNSHV
+1073 NTNSHV
-1079 GVVGGKSTIVDTVT
+1079 GVVGGKSTIIDTVT

-1140 IDITFEFDSSDMEG
+1140 IVITFEFDSSDMEG

-1195 STGDHNGTVGP
+1195 NTGDHNGTVGP

-1241 DSTGNLI
+1241 DSTGNII

-1254 AAEGPDGTIDM
+1254 AADGSDGTIDM

-1412 GIEVACHEDLNNED
+1412 GIEVACHEDLSDED

-1443 RTKYNNG
+1443 GTKYNNG

-1581 DKDGNVVEVEIL
+1581 DKDGNVVEIEIL

-1605 AVKKATSF
+1605 AVKKVTSF
-1613 VSGLEETVIIG
+1613 VSGLEETVIVG

-1741 AGNTRTYA
+1741 AGNNKTYA

-1850 GLTKTDDIPAVVAA
+1850 GLTKTDDIPAVVAG

-1878 MTQTGLVKKNEQKSD
+1878 MTHTGLVKKNEQKSD

-2018 SEIVDENASGNKKT
+2018 SEIVDTNASGTKKT

>member
-295 YKETKAPKGFLLDDA
+295 YKETKAPKGFLLNDE
-310 VHSVTI
+310 VKSITI
-316 EGEGTWTGYVE
+316 KGEGTWGGGMY

-337 LLKKVNKETGGVSN
+337 LLRKVNKETGGVSN
-351 GEGTLEGAKYVVKYY
+351 GDGTLAGAKYVVKYY

-371 TDPAA
+371 TDPAKD
-376 NGKSA
+376 GLEP
-381 KYTWYVQTDKN
+381 KYTWKVQTDEN
-392 GRIRLRDANCYIGGD
+392 GRINLMKKDCYIDGD
-407 SLFTNSDGV
+407 ELFTVDGMIT
-416 VVFPMG
+416 FPLG
-422 TISVEEYE
+422 TLTIQEYE
-430 APTGYLIDNTVF
+430 APTGYLVDETLF
-442 VMNLIQGGKIYVN
+442 VNNNIKDKIYVN
-455 GEEQK
+455 GVEQN
-460 NATSYQEADDTII
+460 NANSYQEASDTII
-473 QLEQEVKGKV
+473 HLEQGVKGKI
-483 SIKKTKTV
+483 SIKKTKQV
-491 TKDDNSK
+491 IKDANAKAVLSSGKDT
-498 VILTTQKD
+498 LTEAVPE
-506 DFSKTV
+506 S
-512 AEGGAVFQLYL
+512 GAVFQLYL

-530 NAADSV
+530 DAADDA
-536 RDILTTD
+536 RDILYTD
-543 SNGLATSKD
+543 RNGLATSKD
-552 MPYGNYVLHQI
+552 LVYGNYVLHQI
-563 GGEENCTFM
+563 SGEDGFM
-572 NDMEV
+572 MLDDMEV
-577 SITENGRTYELTGND
+577 SITENGKTYQLNGND
-592 AQKYSKIRLYK
+592 AQKYSKLRLYK
-603 KGEVLTGF
+603 TGEVLTGYDST
-611 NQETGFTYEEGYVG
+611 NGFTYASKYVG
-625 GCTYVV
+625 GCTYGV
-631 YSDPSF
+631 YTDA
-637 SDESLV
+637 DCKNLIEK
-643 EQITT
+643 ITT
-648 VDGTYAESRYEY
+648 VDDTYAESKYEY
-660 EPGTYYIKEV
+660 LPGTYYVKEL
-670 STNGK
+670 STDGN
-675 YLLDP
+675 YLLDSK
-680 EVHEITVTADTYA
+680 VHEVEVVLDKDA
-693 EVGFTN
+693 EIGFTD
-699 VTMEDSRQ
+699 VSLSDERQ
-707 KVNVS
+707 KVNIE
-712 VNKTDIDTGAVLANT
+712 VNKTDIDTGAVLSDTA
-727 VFGVYATTDIKD
+727 FGVYATTDIVD
-739 RSGKVVASKGTV
+739 RKGRVVAAKGTL
-751 LEKIVTGEDGTAAT
+751 LEKLVTGEDGKATAAF
-765 TYDYPTGYVYEV
+765 DYPTGYVYEV
-777 KELTSPIGYGNKHD
+777 KELKAPIGYGNKND
-791 TKKVDASEIK
+791 VKKVDASGIK
-801 GNSESQDYTLKYTDK
+801 GNESSQDYSLKFTDK
-816 HTSIAGTKAAEY
+816 HTSIASTKAAEY

-1022 FTLDSSLLEG
+1022 FILDSSLLEG

-1046 RVGSHCDITS
+1046 RVGSHCDIAD

-1073 DTNSHV
+1073 NTNSHV
-1079 GVVGGKSTIVDTVT
+1079 GVVGGKSTIIDTVT

-1195 STGDHNGTVGP
+1195 NTGDHNGTVGP

-1241 DSTGNLI
+1241 DSTGNII

-1254 AAEGPDGTIDM
+1254 AADGSDGTIDM

-1412 GIEVACHEDLNNED
+1412 GIEVACHEDLSDED

-1443 RTKYNNG
+1443 GTKYNNG

-1581 DKDGNVVEVEIL
+1581 DKDGNVVEFEIL

-1605 AVKKATSF
+1605 AVKKVTSF
-1613 VSGLEETVIIG
+1613 VSGLEETVIVG

-1629 YKIHEVAAPWGY
+1629 YRIHEVAAPWGY

-1741 AGNTRTYA
+1741 AGNNKTYA

-1850 GLTKTDDIPAVVAA
+1850 GLTKTDDIPAVVAG

-2018 SEIVDENASGNKKT
+2018 SEIVDTNASGTKKT

>member
-295 YKETKAPKGFLLDDA
+295 YKETKAPKGFLLNDE
-310 VHSVTI
+310 VKSITI
-316 EGEGTWTGYVE
+316 EGEGTWGGGMY

-337 LLKKVNKETGGVSN
+337 LLRKVNKETGGVSN
-351 GEGTLEGAKYVVKYY
+351 GDGTLAGAKYVVKYY

-371 TDPAA
+371 TDPAKD
-376 NGKSA
+376 GLEP
-381 KYTWYVQTDKN
+381 KYTWKVQTDKN
-392 GRIRLRDANCYIGGD
+392 GRVNLRKPESYIGGD
-407 SLFTNSDGV
+407 DLIIVDDA
-416 VVFPMG
+416 VVFPNG
-422 TISVEEYE
+422 TITIQEYE
-430 APTGYLIDNTVF
+430 APTGYLVDDTLF
-442 VMNLIQGGKIYVN
+442 VRNLFNKKVYIN
-455 GEEQK
+455 GVESK
-460 NATSYQEADDTII
+460 DYTSYQEASDTVIH
-473 QLEQEVKGKV
+473 LEQGVKGKI
-483 SIKKTKTV
+483 SIKKTKQV
-491 TKDDNSK
+491 IKDANAKAVLSSGKDT
-498 VILTTQKD
+498 LTEAVPE
-506 DFSKTV
+506 S
-512 AEGGAVFQLYL
+512 GAVFQLYL

-530 NAADSV
+530 DAADDA
-536 RDILTTD
+536 RDILYTD
-543 SNGLATSKD
+543 RNGLATSKD
-552 MPYGNYVLHQI
+552 LVYGNYVLHQI
-563 GGEENCTFM
+563 SGEDGFM
-572 NDMEV
+572 MLKDMEV
-577 SITENGRTYELTGND
+577 SITENGKTYQLNGND
-592 AQKYSKIRLYK
+592 AQKYSKLRLYK
-603 KGEVLTGF
+603 TGEVLTGYDST
-611 NQETGFTYEEGYVG
+611 NGFTYASKYVG
-625 GCTYVV
+625 GCTYGV
-631 YSDPSF
+631 YTDA
-637 SDESLV
+637 ECTNLI
-643 EQITT
+643 EKITT
-648 VDGTYAESRYEY
+648 VDDTYAESKYEY
-660 EPGTYYIKEV
+660 LPGTYYVKEL
-670 STNGK
+670 STDGN
-675 YLLDP
+675 YLLDSK
-680 EVHEITVTADTYA
+680 VHEV
-693 EVGFTN
+693 EVVLDKDSEIGFTD
-699 VTMEDSRQ
+699 VSLSDERQ
-707 KVNVS
+707 KVNIE
-712 VNKTDIDTGAVLANT
+712 VNKTDIDTGAVLSDT
-727 VFGVYATTDIKD
+727 TFGVYATTDIVD
-739 RSGKVVASKGTV
+739 RKGKVVAAKGTL
-751 LEKIVTGEDGTAAT
+751 LEKLVTGENGKATAAF
-765 TYDYPTGYVYEV
+765 DYPTGYVYEV
-777 KELTSPIGYGNKHD
+777 KELKAPVGYGNKND
-791 TKKVDASEIK
+791 VKKVDASGIK
-801 GNSESQDYTLKYTDK
+801 GNEPSQDYSLKFTDK
-816 HTSIAGTKAAEY
+816 HTSIASTKAAEY

-840 FVYRIID
+840 LVYRIVD

-862 KGMLKDKATGLPF
+862 KGILKNKATGLPF
-875 VDMDGNTVTG
+875 IDADGNTVTG

-892 TEDQI
+892 AEDQI

-909 GLSVVVAERL
+909 GLSIVVCESL
-919 YQQGVEIFVHDDL
+919 YQQGVEIYVHDSL

-946 KAHDKDTLTNVGT
+946 KAHDKETGTNVGT
-959 VSDKASIV
+959 VSETATIV
-967 DEVTFNN
+967 DSVMFNN
-974 LRVGNTYEV
+974 LRVGSTYEV
-983 RGYLMN
+983 SGYLMN
-989 KDTGFELL
+989 KDTGSELL
-997 DKDGSRITA
+997 DKNGNRITA
-1006 TKTFTA
+1006 TKKFTA
-1012 QAADQ
+1012 ETQDQ
-1017 TVEME
+1017 TVDME

-1032 VTVTVFEDVYYNGV
+1032 TTVTVFEDVYYNGV
-1046 RVGSHCDITS
+1046 KAGTHCDITS
-1056 ADQSIFYPKIR
+1056 SDQSIYYPKIR
-1067 TSAADG
+1067 TKAVDG
-1073 DTNSHV
+1073 NTNSHV
-1079 GVVGGKSTIVDTVT
+1079 GVVGGRSTIIDTVT

-1107 YLMNQDT
+1107 YLMNKDT
-1114 NTAILDKDGNKITS
+1114 NTAILDRDGNKITS
-1128 SRTFTAATANGS
+1128 SKTFVAATANGS
-1140 IDITFEFDSSDMEG
+1140 VDITFTFDSSVMEG

-1160 EDLYHNDIRVTTH
+1160 EDLLHENVCVTTH
-1173 SDITDSNQSILYPK
+1173 SDITDNGQSVAYPK
-1187 IRTKAHDK
+1187 IRTKAYDK
-1195 STGDHNGTVGP
+1195 NTGDHNGTVGP

-1241 DSTGNLI
+1241 DSTGNII

-1254 AAEGPDGTIDM
+1254 AADGSDGTIDM

-1412 GIEVACHEDLNNED
+1412 GIEVACHEDLSDED

-1443 RTKYNNG
+1443 GTKYNNG

-1530 KLYQNEIEVTAHED
+1530 KLYQNEIEVTVHED

-1581 DKDGNVVEVEIL
+1581 DKDGNVVEIEIL

-1605 AVKKATSF
+1605 AVKKVTSF
-1613 VSGLEETVIIG
+1613 VSGIEETVIVG

-1646 VVFVLGDK
+1646 VAFVLGDK

-1693 TGDSSNMLKYMVIML
+1693 TGDSSDMLKYMVIML

-1729 FGAVFVFLAVAF
+1729 FGAVLVFLAVAF
-1741 AGNTRTYA
+1741 AGNNKTYA

-1850 GLTKTDDIPAVVAA
+1850 GLTKTDDIPAVVAG
-1864 SVRDEATNEVSTIN
+1864 SVRDEATNEVSTVN

-1962 EATVKGYKEIADYEA
+1962 TATVKGYKEIADYEA

-2018 SEIVDENASGNKKT
+2018 SEIVDTNASGTKKT

>member
-280 YTVHDIPKD
+280 YTVHNIPEG
-289 ETKTLY
+289 ETRTLY
-295 YKETKAPKGFLLDDA
+295 YKETKAPKGFLLNDE
-310 VHSVTI
+310 VKSITI
-316 EGEGTWTGYVE
+316 KGEGTWGGGMY
-327 DVPETDPVTI
+327 DVPETEPVTI
-337 LLKKVNKETGGVSN
+337 LLRKVNKETGGVSN
-351 GEGTLEGAKYVVKYY
+351 GDGTLAGAKYVVKYY

-371 TDPAA
+371 TDPAKD
-376 NGKSA
+376 GLEP
-381 KYTWYVQTDKN
+381 KYTWKVQTDEN
-392 GRIRLRDANCYIGGD
+392 GRINLMKKDCYIDGD
-407 SLFTNSDGV
+407 ELFTVDGMIT
-416 VVFPMG
+416 FPLG
-422 TISVEEYE
+422 TLTIQEYE
-430 APTGYLIDNTVF
+430 APTGYLVDETLF
-442 VMNLIQGGKIYVN
+442 VNNNIKDKIYVN
-455 GEEQK
+455 GVEQN
-460 NATSYQEADDTII
+460 NANSYQEASDTII
-473 QLEQEVKGKV
+473 HLEQGVKGKI
-483 SIKKTKTV
+483 SIKKTKQV
-491 TKDDNSK
+491 IKDANAKAVLSSGKDT
-498 VILTTQKD
+498 LTEAVPE
-506 DFSKTV
+506 S
-512 AEGGAVFQLYL
+512 GAVFQLYL

-530 NAADSV
+530 DAADDA
-536 RDILTTD
+536 RDILYTD
-543 SNGLATSKD
+543 RNGLATSKD
-552 MPYGNYVLHQI
+552 LVYGNYVLHQI
-563 GGEENCTFM
+563 SGEDGFM
-572 NDMEV
+572 MLDDMEV
-577 SITENGRTYELTGND
+577 SITENGKTYQLNGND
-592 AQKYSKIRLYK
+592 AQKYSKLRLYK
-603 KGEVLTGF
+603 TGEVLTGYDST
-611 NQETGFTYEEGYVG
+611 NGFTYASKYVG
-625 GCTYVV
+625 GCTYGV
-631 YSDPSF
+631 YTDA
-637 SDESLV
+637 DCKNLIEK
-643 EQITT
+643 ITT
-648 VDGTYAESRYEY
+648 VDDTYAESKYEY
-660 EPGTYYIKEV
+660 LPGTYYVKEL
-670 STNGK
+670 STDGN
-675 YLLDP
+675 YLLDSK
-680 EVHEITVTADTYA
+680 VHEVEVVLDKDA
-693 EVGFTN
+693 EIGFTD
-699 VTMEDSRQ
+699 VSLSDERQ
-707 KVNVS
+707 KVNIE
-712 VNKTDIDTGAVLANT
+712 VNKTDIDTGAVLSDTA
-727 VFGVYATTDIKD
+727 FGVYATTDIVD
-739 RSGKVVASKGTV
+739 RKGRVVAAKGTL
-751 LEKIVTGEDGTAAT
+751 LEKLVTGEDGKATAAF
-765 TYDYPTGYVYEV
+765 DYPTGYVYEV
-777 KELTSPIGYGNKHD
+777 KELKAPIGYGNKND
-791 TKKVDASEIK
+791 VKKVDASGIK
-801 GNSESQDYTLKYTDK
+801 GNESSQDYSLKFTDK
-816 HTSIAGTKAAEY
+816 HTSIASTKAAEY

-840 FVYRIID
+840 LVYRIVD

-862 KGMLKDKATGLPF
+862 KGVLKNKATGLPF
-875 VDMDGNTVTG
+875 IDADGNTVTG

-892 TEDQI
+892 AEDQI

-909 GLSVVVAERL
+909 GLSIVVCESL
-919 YQQGVEIFVHDDL
+919 YQQGVEIYVHDSL

-946 KAHDKDTLTNVGT
+946 KAHDKETGTNVGT
-959 VSDKASIV
+959 VSETATIV
-967 DEVTFNN
+967 DSVMFNN
-974 LRVGNTYEV
+974 LRVGSTYEV
-983 RGYLMN
+983 SGYLMN
-989 KDTGFELL
+989 KDTGSELL
-997 DKDGSRITA
+997 DKNGNRITA
-1006 TKTFTA
+1006 TKKFTA
-1012 QAADQ
+1012 ETQDQ
-1017 TVEME
+1017 TVDME

-1032 VTVTVFEDVYYNGV
+1032 TTVTVFEDVYYNGV
-1046 RVGSHCDITS
+1046 KAGTHCDITS
-1056 ADQSIFYPKIR
+1056 SDQSIYYPKIR
-1067 TSAADG
+1067 TTAVDG
-1073 DTNSHV
+1073 NTNSHV
-1079 GVVGGKSTIVDTVT
+1079 GVVGGRSTIIDTVT

-1107 YLMNQDT
+1107 YLMNKDT

-1128 SRTFTAATANGS
+1128 SKTFVAATENGS
-1140 IDITFEFDSSDMEG
+1140 VDITFTFDSSVMEG

-1160 EDLYHNDIRVTTH
+1160 EDLLHENVRVTTH
-1173 SDITDSNQSILYPK
+1173 SDITDNGQSVEYPK

-1195 STGDHNGTVGP
+1195 NTGDHNGTIGP

-1211 DTVIYSNLVA
+1211 DTVTYTNLIA

-1232 DRTTQMPVL
+1232 DRVTQMPL
-1241 DSTGNLI
+1241 RDSEGNLVSSI
-1248 TATKNF
+1248 KNF
-1254 AAEGPDGTIDM
+1254 VANNANGTVDM
-1265 EFTLDSTGLGDHILV
+1265 EFKFDSTGLGDHILV
-1280 VFEDIFDT
+1280 VFEDIYDT
-1288 ETGVKLTT
+1288 ESGVKLTS

-1302 EEQSIYFIDIKT
+1302 EEQSIYYIDVKT
-1314 QAHDKYTGNN
+1314 KAHDKQTGNN
-1324 VGTVTENAVIVDT
+1324 VGVVTDKAVIVDT
-1337 VTYHGLI
+1337 VSYNGLI
-1344 VGNTYT
+1344 VGNTYS
-1350 VSGYLMVK
+1350 VSGHLMVK
-1358 STGKPLL
+1358 GTGMPLL
-1365 DKKGNKITAKTTFDA
+1365 DKNGYKITAKTTFVA
-1380 EQADGT
+1380 QTSNGT

-1412 GIEVACHEDLNNED
+1412 GIEVACHEDLSDED

-1443 RTKYNNG
+1443 GTKYNNG

-1581 DKDGNVVEVEIL
+1581 DKDGNVVEIEIL

-1605 AVKKATSF
+1605 AVKKVTSF
-1613 VSGLEETVIIG
+1613 VSGLEETVIVG

-1729 FGAVFVFLAVAF
+1729 FGAVLVFLAVAF
-1741 AGNTRTYA
+1741 AGNNKTYA

-1850 GLTKTDDIPAVVAA
+1850 GLTKTDDIPAVVAG
-1864 SVRDEATNEVSTIN
+1864 SVRDEATNEVSTVN

>member
-295 YKETKAPKGFLLDDA
+295 YKETKAPKGFLLNDE
-310 VHSVTI
+310 VKSITI
-316 EGEGTWTGYVE
+316 KGEGTWGGGMY

-337 LLKKVNKETGGVSN
+337 LLRKVNKETGGVSN
-351 GEGTLEGAKYVVKYY
+351 GDGTLAGAKYVVKYY

-371 TDPAA
+371 TDPAKD
-376 NGKSA
+376 GLEP
-381 KYTWYVQTDKN
+381 KYTWKVQTDEN
-392 GRIRLRDANCYIGGD
+392 GRINLMKKDCYIDGD
-407 SLFTNSDGV
+407 ELFTVDGMIT
-416 VVFPMG
+416 FPLG
-422 TISVEEYE
+422 TLTIQEYE
-430 APTGYLIDNTVF
+430 APTGYLVDETLF
-442 VMNLIQGGKIYVN
+442 VNNNIKDKIYVN
-455 GEEQK
+455 GVEQN
-460 NATSYQEADDTII
+460 NANSYQEASDTII
-473 QLEQEVKGKV
+473 HLEQGVKGKI
-483 SIKKTKTV
+483 SIKKTKQV
-491 TKDDNSK
+491 IKDANAKAVLSSGKDT
-498 VILTTQKD
+498 LTEAVPE
-506 DFSKTV
+506 S
-512 AEGGAVFQLYL
+512 GAVFQLYL

-530 NAADSV
+530 DAADDA
-536 RDILTTD
+536 RDILYTD
-543 SNGLATSKD
+543 RNGLATSKD
-552 MPYGNYVLHQI
+552 LVYGNYVLHQI
-563 GGEENCTFM
+563 SGEDGFM
-572 NDMEV
+572 MLDDMEV
-577 SITENGRTYELTGND
+577 SITENGKTYQLNGND
-592 AQKYSKIRLYK
+592 AQKYSKLRLYK
-603 KGEVLTGF
+603 TGEVLTGYDST
-611 NQETGFTYEEGYVG
+611 NGFTYASKYVG
-625 GCTYVV
+625 GCTYGV
-631 YSDPSF
+631 YTDA
-637 SDESLV
+637 DCKNLIEK
-643 EQITT
+643 ITT
-648 VDGTYAESRYEY
+648 VDDTYAESKYEY
-660 EPGTYYIKEV
+660 LPGTYYVKEL
-670 STNGK
+670 STDGN
-675 YLLDP
+675 YLLDSK
-680 EVHEITVTADTYA
+680 VHEVEVVLDKDA
-693 EVGFTN
+693 EIGFTD
-699 VTMEDSRQ
+699 VSLSDERQ
-707 KVNVS
+707 KVNIE
-712 VNKTDIDTGAVLANT
+712 VNKTDIDTGAVLSDTA
-727 VFGVYATTDIKD
+727 FGVYATTDIVD
-739 RSGKVVASKGTV
+739 RKGRVVAAKGTL
-751 LEKIVTGEDGTAAT
+751 LEKLVTGEDGKATAAF
-765 TYDYPTGYVYEV
+765 DYPTGYVYEV
-777 KELTSPIGYGNKHD
+777 KELKAPIGYGNKND
-791 TKKVDASEIK
+791 VKKVDASGIK
-801 GNSESQDYTLKYTDK
+801 GNESSQDYSLKFTDK
-816 HTSIAGTKAAEY
+816 HTSIASTKAAEY

-1022 FTLDSSLLEG
+1022 FILDSSLLEG

-1046 RVGSHCDITS
+1046 RVGSHCDIAD

-1073 DTNSHV
+1073 NTNSHV
-1079 GVVGGKSTIVDTVT
+1079 GVVGGKSTIIDTVT

-1195 STGDHNGTVGP
+1195 NTGDHNGTVGP

-1241 DSTGNLI
+1241 DSTGNII

-1254 AAEGPDGTIDM
+1254 AADGSDGTIDM

-1296 HSDIGS
+1296 DSDIGS

-1412 GIEVACHEDLNNED
+1412 GIEVACHEDLSDED

-1443 RTKYNNG
+1443 GTKYNNG

-1581 DKDGNVVEVEIL
+1581 DKDGNVVEIEIL

-1605 AVKKATSF
+1605 AVKKVTSF
-1613 VSGLEETVIIG
+1613 VSGLEETVIVG

-1741 AGNTRTYA
+1741 AGNNKTYA

-1850 GLTKTDDIPAVVAA
+1850 GLTKTDDIPAVVAG

-2018 SEIVDENASGNKKT
+2018 SEIVDTNASGTKKT

>member
-1 MRREK
+1 M
-6 HVKSFLKR
+6 KR

-295 YKETKAPKGFLLDDA
+295 YKETKAPKGFLLNDE
-310 VHSVTI
+310 VKSITI
-316 EGEGTWTGYVE
+316 KGEGTWGGGMY

-337 LLKKVNKETGGVSN
+337 LLRKVNKETGGVSN
-351 GEGTLEGAKYVVKYY
+351 GDGTLAGAKYVVKYY

-371 TDPAA
+371 TDPAKD
-376 NGKSA
+376 GLEP
-381 KYTWYVQTDKN
+381 KYTWKVQTDEN
-392 GRIRLRDANCYIGGD
+392 GRIDLMKKDCYIDGD
-407 SLFTNSDGV
+407 ELFTVDGMIT
-416 VVFPMG
+416 FPLG
-422 TISVEEYE
+422 TLTIQEYE
-430 APTGYLIDNTVF
+430 APTGYLVDETLF
-442 VMNLIQGGKIYVN
+442 VNNNIKDKIYVN
-455 GEEQK
+455 GVEQN
-460 NATSYQEADDTII
+460 NANSYQEASDTII
-473 QLEQEVKGKV
+473 HLEQGVKGKI
-483 SIKKTKTV
+483 SIKKTKQV
-491 TKDDNSK
+491 IKDANAKAVLSSGKDT
-498 VILTTQKD
+498 LTEAVPE
-506 DFSKTV
+506 S
-512 AEGGAVFQLYL
+512 GAVFQLYL
-523 KSAGSYD
+523 KLAGSYD
-530 NAADSV
+530 DAADDA
-536 RDILTTD
+536 RDILYTD
-543 SNGLATSKD
+543 RNGLATSKD
-552 MPYGNYVLHQI
+552 LVYGNYVLHQI
-563 GGEENCTFM
+563 SGEDGFM
-572 NDMEV
+572 MLDDMEV
-577 SITENGRTYELTGND
+577 SITENGKTYQLNGND
-592 AQKYSKIRLYK
+592 AQKYSKLRLYK
-603 KGEVLTGF
+603 TGEVLTGYDST
-611 NQETGFTYEEGYVG
+611 NGFTYASKYVG
-625 GCTYVV
+625 GCTYGV
-631 YSDPSF
+631 YTDA
-637 SDESLV
+637 DCKNLIEK
-643 EQITT
+643 ITT
-648 VDGTYAESRYEY
+648 VDDTYAESKYEY
-660 EPGTYYIKEV
+660 LPGTYYVKEL
-670 STNGK
+670 STDGN
-675 YLLDP
+675 YLLDSK
-680 EVHEITVTADTYA
+680 VHEVEVVLDKDA
-693 EVGFTN
+693 EIGFTD
-699 VTMEDSRQ
+699 VSLSDERQ
-707 KVNVS
+707 KVNIE
-712 VNKTDIDTGAVLANT
+712 VNKTDIDTGAVLSDTA
-727 VFGVYATTDIKD
+727 FGVYATTDIVD
-739 RSGKVVASKGTV
+739 RKGRVVAAKGTL
-751 LEKIVTGEDGTAAT
+751 LEKLVTGEDGKATAAF
-765 TYDYPTGYVYEV
+765 DYPTGYVYEV
-777 KELTSPIGYGNKHD
+777 KELKAPIGYGNKND
-791 TKKVDASEIK
+791 VKKVDASGIK
-801 GNSESQDYTLKYTDK
+801 GNESSQDYSLKFTDK
-816 HTSIAGTKAAEY
+816 HTSIASTKAAEY

-1022 FTLDSSLLEG
+1022 FILDSSLLEG

-1046 RVGSHCDITS
+1046 RVGSHCDIAD

-1073 DTNSHV
+1073 NTNSHV
-1079 GVVGGKSTIVDTVT
+1079 GVVGGKSTIIDTVT

-1195 STGDHNGTVGP
+1195 NTGDHNGTVGP

-1241 DSTGNLI
+1241 DSTGNII

-1254 AAEGPDGTIDM
+1254 AADGSDGTIDM

-1412 GIEVACHEDLNNED
+1412 GIEVACHEDLSDED

-1443 RTKYNNG
+1443 GTKYNNG

-1581 DKDGNVVEVEIL
+1581 DKDGNVVEIEIL

-1605 AVKKATSF
+1605 AVKKVTSF
-1613 VSGLEETVIIG
+1613 VSGLEETVIVG

-1646 VVFVLGDK
+1646 VAFVLGDK

-1693 TGDSSNMLKYMVIML
+1693 TGDSSDMLKYMVIML

-1741 AGNTRTYA
+1741 AGNNKTYA

-1850 GLTKTDDIPAVVAA
+1850 GLTKTDDIPAVVAG

-2018 SEIVDENASGNKKT
+2018 SEIVDTNASGTKKT

>member
-183 MELLNYAANITTG
+183 MELWNYAANITTG
-196 DWHCSVKYLVNG
+196 DWHCYVKYLVNG
-208 EGYQDLLLYSEK
+208 EDYQDLLLYSEK
-220 YVEPPYD
+220 YVPPPYD

-337 LLKKVNKETGGVSN
+337 FLRKINKETGGVSN
-351 GEGTLEGAKYVVKYY
+351 GDGTLVGAKYVVKYY
-366 DTDMT
+366 DTDKT
-371 TDPAA
+371 TDPAKD
-376 NGKSA
+376 GLEP
-381 KYTWYVQTDKN
+381 KYTWKVQTDEN
-392 GRIRLRDANCYIGGD
+392 GYVDLQDSNSYISGD
-407 SLFTNSDGV
+407 DVITVDGD
-416 VVFPMG
+416 VVFPLG
-422 TISVEEYE
+422 TVTVQEYE
-430 APTGYLIDNTVF
+430 APTGYLVDKTVF
-442 VMNLIQGGKIYVN
+442 VRNMFNRKLYVN
-455 GEEQK
+455 GVEQK
-460 NATSYQEADDTII
+460 LATSYQEAEDTII
-473 QLEQEVKGKV
+473 HLEQGVKGKI
-483 SIKKTKTV
+483 SIKKTKQV
-491 TKDDNSK
+491 IKDANAKAVLSSGKDT
-498 VILTTQKD
+498 LTEAVPE
-506 DFSKTV
+506 S
-512 AEGGAVFQLYL
+512 GAVFRLYL

-530 NAADSV
+530 DAADDA
-536 RDILTTD
+536 RDILYTD
-543 SNGLATSKD
+543 KNGLATSKD
-552 MPYGNYVLHQI
+552 LVYGNYVLHQI
-563 GGEENCTFM
+563 SGEDGFM
-572 NDMEV
+572 MLDDMEV
-577 SITENGRTYELTGND
+577 SITENGKTYQLAGND
-592 AQKYSKIRLYK
+592 AQKYSKLRLYK
-603 KGEVLTGF
+603 TGEVLTGYDST
-611 NQETGFTYEEGYVG
+611 NGFTYASKYVG
-625 GCTYVV
+625 GCTYGV
-631 YSDPSF
+631 YTDS
-637 SDESLV
+637 ECTNLI
-643 EQITT
+643 EKITT
-648 VDGTYAESRYEY
+648 VDDTYAESRYEY
-660 EPGTYYIKEV
+660 LPGTYYVKEL
-670 STNGK
+670 STDGN
-675 YLLDP
+675 YLLDSKVHKV
-680 EVHEITVTADTYA
+680 EVVLDKDAEI
-693 EVGFTN
+693 GFTD
-699 VTMEDSRQ
+699 VSLSDERQ
-707 KVNVS
+707 KVNIEI
-712 VNKTDIDTGAVLANT
+712 NKTDIDTGAVLSDT
-727 VFGVYATTDIKD
+727 TFGIYATTDIAD
-739 RSGKVVASKGTV
+739 RKGKVVAAKGTL
-751 LEKIVTGEDGTAAT
+751 LEKLVTGENGKATAAF
-765 TYDYPTGYVYEV
+765 DYPTGYVYEV
-777 KELTSPIGYGNKHD
+777 KELKAPIGYGNKND
-791 TKKVDASEIK
+791 VKKVDASGIK
-801 GNSESQDYTLKYTDK
+801 GNEPSQDYSLKFTDK
-816 HTSIAGTKAAEY
+816 HTSIASTKAAEY

-989 KDTGFELL
+989 KDTGVELL
-997 DKDGSRITA
+997 DKDGNKITA

-1012 QAADQ
+1012 EAPNQ

-1022 FTLDSSLLEG
+1022 FILDSSLLEG

-1046 RVGSHCDITS
+1046 RVGSHCDITD
-1056 ADQSIFYPKIR
+1056 ADQSIYYPKIR
-1067 TSAADG
+1067 TTAADG
-1073 DTNSHV
+1073 NTNSHV
-1079 GVVGGKSTIVDTVT
+1079 GVVGGRSTIIDTVT

-1173 SDITDSNQSILYPK
+1173 SDINDSNQSILYPK

-1195 STGDHNGTVGP
+1195 NTGDHNGTVGP

-1232 DRTTQMPVL
+1232 DRAAQMPVL
-1241 DSTGNLI
+1241 DNTGNLI
-1248 TATKNF
+1248 TASKNF
-1254 AAEGPDGTIDM
+1254 IADGPDGTIDM

-1450 AEDIVIVDTVSYKNL
+1450 AEDIVIIDTVSYKNL

-1493 EITGEVKFTAEQKD
+1493 EVTSEIKFTAEQKD

-1564 DTSKTKKPL
+1564 ETSKTKKPL

-1850 GLTKTDDIPAVVAA
+1850 GLTKTDDIPAVVAG
-1864 SVRDEATNEVSTIN
+1864 SVRDEATNEVSTVN

-1908 YKDNLVEYNAENPNL
+1908 YKDNLIEYNAENPNL

-1939 IYTVESIEW
+1939 IYTVESIKW

-2018 SEIVDENASGNKKT
+2018 SEIVDTNASGTKKT

>member
-295 YKETKAPKGFLLDDA
+295 YKETKAPKGFLLNDE
-310 VHSVTI
+310 VKSITI
-316 EGEGTWTGYVE
+316 KGEGTWGGGMY

-337 LLKKVNKETGGVSN
+337 LLRKVNKETGGVSN
-351 GEGTLEGAKYVVKYY
+351 GDGTLAGAKYVVKYY

-371 TDPAA
+371 TDPAKD
-376 NGKSA
+376 GLEP
-381 KYTWYVQTDKN
+381 KYTWKVQTDEN
-392 GRIRLRDANCYIGGD
+392 GRINLMKKDCYIDGD
-407 SLFTNSDGV
+407 ELFTVDGMIT
-416 VVFPMG
+416 FPLG
-422 TISVEEYE
+422 TLTIQEYE
-430 APTGYLIDNTVF
+430 APTGYLVDETLF
-442 VMNLIQGGKIYVN
+442 VNNNIKDKIYVN
-455 GEEQK
+455 GVEQN
-460 NATSYQEADDTII
+460 NANSYQEASDTII
-473 QLEQEVKGKV
+473 HLEQGVKGKI
-483 SIKKTKTV
+483 SIKKTKQV
-491 TKDDNSK
+491 IKDANAKAVLSSGKDT
-498 VILTTQKD
+498 LTEAVPE
-506 DFSKTV
+506 S
-512 AEGGAVFQLYL
+512 GAVFQLYL

-530 NAADSV
+530 DAADDA
-536 RDILTTD
+536 RDILYTD
-543 SNGLATSKD
+543 RNGLATSKD
-552 MPYGNYVLHQI
+552 LVYGNYVLHQI
-563 GGEENCTFM
+563 SGEDGFM
-572 NDMEV
+572 MLDDMEV
-577 SITENGRTYELTGND
+577 SITENGKTYQLNGND
-592 AQKYSKIRLYK
+592 AQKYSKLRLYK
-603 KGEVLTGF
+603 TGEVLTGYDST
-611 NQETGFTYEEGYVG
+611 NGFTYASKYVG
-625 GCTYVV
+625 GCTYGV
-631 YSDPSF
+631 YTDA
-637 SDESLV
+637 DCKNLIEK
-643 EQITT
+643 ITT
-648 VDGTYAESRYEY
+648 VDDTYAESKYEY
-660 EPGTYYIKEV
+660 LPGTYYVKEL
-670 STNGK
+670 STDGN
-675 YLLDP
+675 YLLDSK
-680 EVHEITVTADTYA
+680 VHEVEVVLDKDA
-693 EVGFTN
+693 EIGFTD
-699 VTMEDSRQ
+699 VSLSDERQ
-707 KVNVS
+707 KVNIE
-712 VNKTDIDTGAVLANT
+712 VNKTDIDTGAVLSDTA
-727 VFGVYATTDIKD
+727 FGVYATTDIVD
-739 RSGKVVASKGTV
+739 RKGRVVAAKGTL
-751 LEKIVTGEDGTAAT
+751 LEKLVTGEDGKATAAF
-765 TYDYPTGYVYEV
+765 DYPTGYVYEV
-777 KELTSPIGYGNKHD
+777 KELKAPIGYGNKND
-791 TKKVDASEIK
+791 VKKVDASGIK
-801 GNSESQDYTLKYTDK
+801 GNESSQDYSLKFTDK
-816 HTSIAGTKAAEY
+816 HTSIASTKAAEY

-1022 FTLDSSLLEG
+1022 FILDSSLLEG

-1046 RVGSHCDITS
+1046 RVGSHCDIAD

-1073 DTNSHV
+1073 NTNSHV
-1079 GVVGGKSTIVDTVT
+1079 GVVGGKSTIIDTVT

-1195 STGDHNGTVGP
+1195 NTGDHNGTVGP

-1241 DSTGNLI
+1241 DSTGNII

-1254 AAEGPDGTIDM
+1254 AADGSDGTIDM

-1412 GIEVACHEDLNNED
+1412 GIEVACHEDLSDED

-1443 RTKYNNG
+1443 GTKYNNG

-1581 DKDGNVVEVEIL
+1581 DKDGNVVEIEIL

-1605 AVKKATSF
+1605 AVKKVTSF
-1613 VSGLEETVIIG
+1613 VSGLEETVIVG

-1680 FEVAADSALVTPQ
+1680 FEVATDSALVTPQ

-1741 AGNTRTYA
+1741 AGNNKTYA

-1850 GLTKTDDIPAVVAA
+1850 GLTKTDDIPAVVAG

-2018 SEIVDENASGNKKT
+2018 SEIVDTNASGTKKT

>member
-295 YKETKAPKGFLLDDA
+295 YKETKAPKGFLLNDE
-310 VHSVTI
+310 VKSITI
-316 EGEGTWTGYVE
+316 KGEGTWGGGMY

-337 LLKKVNKETGGVSN
+337 LLRKVNKETGGVSN
-351 GEGTLEGAKYVVKYY
+351 GDGTLAGAKYVVKYY

-371 TDPAA
+371 TDPAKD
-376 NGKSA
+376 GLEP
-381 KYTWYVQTDKN
+381 KYTWKVQTDEN
-392 GRIRLRDANCYIGGD
+392 GRINLMKKDCYIDGD
-407 SLFTNSDGV
+407 ELFTVDGMIT
-416 VVFPMG
+416 FPLG
-422 TISVEEYE
+422 TLTIQEYE
-430 APTGYLIDNTVF
+430 APTGYLVDETLF
-442 VMNLIQGGKIYVN
+442 VNNNIKDKIYVN
-455 GEEQK
+455 GVEQN
-460 NATSYQEADDTII
+460 NANSYQEASDTII
-473 QLEQEVKGKV
+473 HLEQGVKGKI
-483 SIKKTKTV
+483 SIKKTKQV
-491 TKDDNSK
+491 IKDANAKAVLSSGKDT
-498 VILTTQKD
+498 LTEAVPE
-506 DFSKTV
+506 S
-512 AEGGAVFQLYL
+512 GAVFQLYL

-530 NAADSV
+530 DAADDA
-536 RDILTTD
+536 RDILYTD
-543 SNGLATSKD
+543 RNGLATSKD
-552 MPYGNYVLHQI
+552 LVYGNYVLHQI
-563 GGEENCTFM
+563 SGEDGFM
-572 NDMEV
+572 MLDDMEV
-577 SITENGRTYELTGND
+577 SITENGKTYQLNGND
-592 AQKYSKIRLYK
+592 AQKYSKLRLYK
-603 KGEVLTGF
+603 TGEVLTGYDST
-611 NQETGFTYEEGYVG
+611 NGFTYASKYVG
-625 GCTYVV
+625 GCTYGV
-631 YSDPSF
+631 YTDA
-637 SDESLV
+637 DCKNLIEK
-643 EQITT
+643 ITT
-648 VDGTYAESRYEY
+648 VDDTYAESKYEY
-660 EPGTYYIKEV
+660 LPGTYYVKEL
-670 STNGK
+670 STDGN
-675 YLLDP
+675 YLLDSK
-680 EVHEITVTADTYA
+680 VHEVEVVLDKDA
-693 EVGFTN
+693 EIGFTD
-699 VTMEDSRQ
+699 VSLSDERQ
-707 KVNVS
+707 KVNIE
-712 VNKTDIDTGAVLANT
+712 VNKTDIDTGAVLSDTA
-727 VFGVYATTDIKD
+727 FGVYATTDIVD
-739 RSGKVVASKGTV
+739 RKGRVVAAKGTL
-751 LEKIVTGEDGTAAT
+751 LEKLVTGEDGKATAAF
-765 TYDYPTGYVYEV
+765 DYPTGYVYEV
-777 KELTSPIGYGNKHD
+777 KELKAPIGYGNKND
-791 TKKVDASEIK
+791 VKKVDASGIK
-801 GNSESQDYTLKYTDK
+801 GNESSQDYSLKFTDK
-816 HTSIAGTKAAEY
+816 HTSIASTKAAEY

-1022 FTLDSSLLEG
+1022 FILDSSLLEG

-1046 RVGSHCDITS
+1046 RVGSHCDIAD

-1073 DTNSHV
+1073 NTNSHV
-1079 GVVGGKSTIVDTVT
+1079 GVVGGKSTIIDTVT

-1195 STGDHNGTVGP
+1195 NTGDHNGTVGP

-1241 DSTGNLI
+1241 DSTGNII

-1254 AAEGPDGTIDM
+1254 AADGSDGTIDM

-1412 GIEVACHEDLNNED
+1412 GIEVACHEDLSDED

-1443 RTKYNNG
+1443 GTKYNNG

-1581 DKDGNVVEVEIL
+1581 DKDGNVVEIEIL

-1605 AVKKATSF
+1605 AVKKVTSF
-1613 VSGLEETVIIG
+1613 VSGLEETVIVG

-1741 AGNTRTYA
+1741 AGNNKTYA

-1850 GLTKTDDIPAVVAA
+1850 GLTKTDDIPAVVAG

>member
-114 DDRAT
+114 DERAT

-171 FLRSDSIGYDLV
+171 FLRSDSIGYELV

-280 YTVHDIPKD
+280 YTVHNIPEG
-289 ETKTLY
+289 ETRTLY
-295 YKETKAPKGFLLDDA
+295 YKETKAPKGFLLNDE
-310 VHSVTI
+310 VKSITI
-316 EGEGTWTGYVE
+316 KGEGTWGGGMY

-337 LLKKVNKETGGVSN
+337 LLRKVNKETGGVSN
-351 GEGTLEGAKYVVKYY
+351 GDGTLAGAKYVVKYY

-371 TDPAA
+371 TDPAKD
-376 NGKSA
+376 GLEP
-381 KYTWYVQTDKN
+381 KYTWKVQTDEN
-392 GRIRLRDANCYIGGD
+392 GRINLMKKDCYIDGD
-407 SLFTNSDGV
+407 ELFTVDGMIT
-416 VVFPMG
+416 FPLG
-422 TISVEEYE
+422 TLTIQEYE
-430 APTGYLIDNTVF
+430 APTGYLVDETLF
-442 VMNLIQGGKIYVN
+442 VNNNIKDKIYVN
-455 GEEQK
+455 GVEQN
-460 NATSYQEADDTII
+460 NANSYQEASDTII
-473 QLEQEVKGKV
+473 HLEQGVKGKI
-483 SIKKTKTV
+483 SIKKTKQV
-491 TKDDNSK
+491 IKDANAKAVLSSGKDT
-498 VILTTQKD
+498 LTEAVPE
-506 DFSKTV
+506 S
-512 AEGGAVFQLYL
+512 GAVFQLYL

-530 NAADSV
+530 DAADDA
-536 RDILTTD
+536 RDILYTD
-543 SNGLATSKD
+543 RNGLATSKD
-552 MPYGNYVLHQI
+552 LVYGNYVLHQI
-563 GGEENCTFM
+563 SGEDGFM
-572 NDMEV
+572 MLDDMEV
-577 SITENGRTYELTGND
+577 SITENGKTYQLNGND
-592 AQKYSKIRLYK
+592 AQKYSKLRLYK
-603 KGEVLTGF
+603 TGEVLTGYDST
-611 NQETGFTYEEGYVG
+611 NGFTYASKYVG
-625 GCTYVV
+625 GCTYGV
-631 YSDPSF
+631 YTDA
-637 SDESLV
+637 DCKNLIEK
-643 EQITT
+643 ITT
-648 VDGTYAESRYEY
+648 VDDTYAESKYEY
-660 EPGTYYIKEV
+660 LPGTYYVKEL
-670 STNGK
+670 STDGN
-675 YLLDP
+675 YLLDSK
-680 EVHEITVTADTYA
+680 VHEVEVVLDKDA
-693 EVGFTN
+693 EIGFTD
-699 VTMEDSRQ
+699 VSLSDERQ
-707 KVNVS
+707 KVNIE
-712 VNKTDIDTGAVLANT
+712 VNKTDIDTGAVLSDTA
-727 VFGVYATTDIKD
+727 FGVYATTDIVD
-739 RSGKVVASKGTV
+739 RKGRVVAAKGTL
-751 LEKIVTGEDGTAAT
+751 LEKLVTGEDGKATAAF
-765 TYDYPTGYVYEV
+765 DYPTGYVYEV
-777 KELTSPIGYGNKHD
+777 KELKAPIGYGNKND
-791 TKKVDASEIK
+791 VKKVDASGIK
-801 GNSESQDYTLKYTDK
+801 GNESSQDYSLKFTDK
-816 HTSIAGTKAAEY
+816 HTSIASTKAAEY

-840 FVYRIID
+840 LVYRIVD

-862 KGMLKDKATGLPF
+862 KGVLKNKATGLPF
-875 VDMDGNTVTG
+875 IDADGNTVTG

-892 TEDQI
+892 AEDQI

-909 GLSVVVAERL
+909 GLSIVVCESL
-919 YQQGVEIFVHDDL
+919 YQQGVEIYVHDSL

-946 KAHDKDTLTNVGT
+946 KAHDKETGTNVGT
-959 VSDKASIV
+959 VSETATIV
-967 DEVTFNN
+967 DSVMFNN
-974 LRVGNTYEV
+974 LRVGSTYEV
-983 RGYLMN
+983 SGYLMN
-989 KDTGFELL
+989 KDTGSELL
-997 DKDGSRITA
+997 DKNGNRITA
-1006 TKTFTA
+1006 TKKFTA
-1012 QAADQ
+1012 ETQDQ
-1017 TVEME
+1017 TVDME

-1032 VTVTVFEDVYYNGV
+1032 TTVTVFEDVYYNGV
-1046 RVGSHCDITS
+1046 KAGTHCDITS
-1056 ADQSIFYPKIR
+1056 SDQSIYYPKIR
-1067 TSAADG
+1067 TTAVDG
-1073 DTNSHV
+1073 NTNSHV
-1079 GVVGGKSTIVDTVT
+1079 GVVGGRSTIIDTVT

-1107 YLMNQDT
+1107 YLMNKDT

-1128 SRTFTAATANGS
+1128 SKTFVAATENGS
-1140 IDITFEFDSSDMEG
+1140 VDITFTFDSSVMEG

-1160 EDLYHNDIRVTTH
+1160 EDLLHENVRVTTH
-1173 SDITDSNQSILYPK
+1173 SDITDNGQSVEYPK

-1195 STGDHNGTVGP
+1195 NTGDHNGTIGP

-1211 DTVIYSNLVA
+1211 DTVTYTNLIA

-1232 DRTTQMPVL
+1232 DRVTQMPL
-1241 DSTGNLI
+1241 RDSEGNLVSSI
-1248 TATKNF
+1248 KNF
-1254 AAEGPDGTIDM
+1254 VANNANGTVDM
-1265 EFTLDSTGLGDHILV
+1265 EFKFDSTGLGDHILV
-1280 VFEDIFDT
+1280 VFEDIYDT
-1288 ETGVKLTT
+1288 ESGVKLTS

-1302 EEQSIYFIDIKT
+1302 EEQSIYYIDVKT
-1314 QAHDKYTGNN
+1314 KAHDKQTGNN
-1324 VGTVTENAVIVDT
+1324 VGVVTDKAVIVDT
-1337 VTYHGLI
+1337 VSYNGLI
-1344 VGNTYT
+1344 VGNTYS
-1350 VSGYLMVK
+1350 VSGHLMVK
-1358 STGKPLL
+1358 GTGMPLL
-1365 DKKGNKITAKTTFDA
+1365 DKNGYKITAKTTFVA
-1380 EQADGT
+1380 QTSNGT

-1412 GIEVACHEDLNNED
+1412 GIEVACHEDLSDED

-1443 RTKYNNG
+1443 GTKYNNG

-1581 DKDGNVVEVEIL
+1581 DKDGNVVEIEIL

-1605 AVKKATSF
+1605 AVKKVTSF
-1613 VSGLEETVIIG
+1613 VSGLEETVIVG

-1741 AGNTRTYA
+1741 AGNNKTYA

-1850 GLTKTDDIPAVVAA
+1850 GLTKTDDIPAVVAG

>member
-196 DWHCSVKYLVNG
+196 DWHCSVKYLVND

-220 YVEPPYD
+220 YVPPPYD

-337 LLKKVNKETGGVSN
+337 FLRKINKETGGVSN
-351 GEGTLEGAKYVVKYY
+351 GDGTLVGAKYVVKYY
-366 DTDMT
+366 DTDKT
-371 TDPAA
+371 TDPAKD
-376 NGKSA
+376 GLEP
-381 KYTWYVQTDKN
+381 KYTWKVQTDEN
-392 GRIRLRDANCYIGGD
+392 GYVDLQDSNSYISGD
-407 SLFTNSDGV
+407 DVITVDGD
-416 VVFPMG
+416 VVFPLG
-422 TISVEEYE
+422 TVTVQEYE
-430 APTGYLIDNTVF
+430 APTGYLVDKTVF
-442 VMNLIQGGKIYVN
+442 VRNMFNRKLYVN
-455 GEEQK
+455 GVEQK
-460 NATSYQEADDTII
+460 LATSYQEAEDTII
-473 QLEQEVKGKV
+473 HLEQGVKGKI
-483 SIKKTKTV
+483 SIKKTKQV
-491 TKDDNSK
+491 IKDANAKAVLSSGKDN
-498 VILTTQKD
+498 LTEAVPE
-506 DFSKTV
+506 S
-512 AEGGAVFQLYL
+512 GAVFRLYL

-530 NAADSV
+530 DAADDA
-536 RDILTTD
+536 RDILYTD
-543 SNGLATSKD
+543 KNGLATSKD
-552 MPYGNYVLHQI
+552 LVYGNYVLHQI
-563 GGEENCTFM
+563 SGEDGFM
-572 NDMEV
+572 MLDDMEV
-577 SITENGRTYELTGND
+577 SITENGKTYQLAGND
-592 AQKYSKIRLYK
+592 AQKYSKLILYK
-603 KGEVLTGF
+603 TGEVLTGYDST
-611 NQETGFTYEEGYVG
+611 NGFTYASKYVG
-625 GCTYVV
+625 GCTYGV
-631 YSDPSF
+631 YTDA
-637 SDESLV
+637 ECTNLI
-643 EQITT
+643 EKITT
-648 VDGTYAESRYEY
+648 VDDTYAESRYEY
-660 EPGTYYIKEV
+660 LPGTYYVKEL
-670 STNGK
+670 STDGN
-675 YLLDP
+675 YLLDSKVHKV
-680 EVHEITVTADTYA
+680 EVVLDKAAEI
-693 EVGFTN
+693 GFTD
-699 VTMEDSRQ
+699 VSLSDERQ
-707 KVNVS
+707 KVNIEI
-712 VNKTDIDTGAVLANT
+712 NKTDIDTGAVLSDT
-727 VFGVYATTDIKD
+727 TFGIYATTDIVD
-739 RSGKVVASKGTV
+739 RKGKVVAAKGTL
-751 LEKIVTGEDGTAAT
+751 LEKLVTGENGKATAAF
-765 TYDYPTGYVYEV
+765 DYPTGYVYEV
-777 KELTSPIGYGNKHD
+777 KELKAPIGYGNKND
-791 TKKVDASEIK
+791 VKKVDASGIK
-801 GNSESQDYTLKYTDK
+801 GNEPSQDYSLKFTDK
-816 HTSIAGTKAAEY
+816 HTSIASTKAAEY

-892 TEDQI
+892 TEEQI

-974 LRVGNTYEV
+974 LCVGNTYEV
-983 RGYLMN
+983 SGYLMN
-989 KDTGFELL
+989 KDTGVELL
-997 DKDGSRITA
+997 DKNGNKITA

-1012 QAADQ
+1012 EAPNQ

-1073 DTNSHV
+1073 NTNSHV

-1107 YLMNQDT
+1107 YLMNQNT

-1173 SDITDSNQSILYPK
+1173 SDITDFNQSILYPK

-1195 STGDHNGTVGP
+1195 NTGDHNGTVGP

-1241 DSTGNLI
+1241 DSTGNII

-1254 AAEGPDGTIDM
+1254 AADGSDGTIDM

-1493 EITGEVKFTAEQKD
+1493 EVTSEIKFTAEQKD

-1515 FTRADLAGRTVVVFE
+1515 FTRTDLAGRTVVVFE

-1564 DTSKTKKPL
+1564 ETSKTKKPL

-1850 GLTKTDDIPAVVAA
+1850 GLTKTDDIPAVVAG

-2018 SEIVDENASGNKKT
+2018 SEIVDTNASGTKKT

>member
-29 IVNVEPMKARAND
+29 IVNMEPMKARAND

-83 YSAMCAQPHV
+83 YSAMCAQPHA

-114 DDRAT
+114 DERAT

-220 YVEPPYD
+220 YVPPPYD

-337 LLKKVNKETGGVSN
+337 FLRKVNKETGGVSN
-351 GEGTLEGAKYVVKYY
+351 GDGTLAGAKYVVKYY
-366 DTDMT
+366 DTDKT
-371 TDPAA
+371 TDPAKD
-376 NGKSA
+376 GLEP
-381 KYTWYVQTDKN
+381 KYTWKVQTDEN
-392 GRIRLRDANCYIGGD
+392 GYVDLQDSNSYISGD
-407 SLFTNSDGV
+407 DVITVDGD
-416 VVFPMG
+416 VVFPLG
-422 TISVEEYE
+422 TVTVQEYE
-430 APTGYLIDNTVF
+430 APTGYLVDKTVF
-442 VMNLIQGGKIYVN
+442 VRNMFNRKLYVN
-455 GEEQK
+455 GVEQK
-460 NATSYQEADDTII
+460 LATSYQEAEDTII
-473 QLEQEVKGKV
+473 HLEQGVKGKI
-483 SIKKTKTV
+483 SIKKTKQV
-491 TKDDNSK
+491 IKDANAKAVLSSGKDT
-498 VILTTQKD
+498 LTEA
-506 DFSKTV
+506 V
-512 AEGGAVFQLYL
+512 PELGAVFRLYL

-530 NAADSV
+530 DAADDA
-536 RDILTTD
+536 RDILYTD
-543 SNGLATSKD
+543 KNGLATSKD
-552 MPYGNYVLHQI
+552 LVYGNYVLHQI
-563 GGEENCTFM
+563 SGEDGFM
-572 NDMEV
+572 MLDDMEV
-577 SITENGRTYELTGND
+577 SITENGKTYQLAGND
-592 AQKYSKIRLYK
+592 AQKYSKLRLYK
-603 KGEVLTGF
+603 TGEVLTGYDST
-611 NQETGFTYEEGYVG
+611 NGFTYASKYVG
-625 GCTYVV
+625 GCTYGV
-631 YSDPSF
+631 YTDA
-637 SDESLV
+637 ECTNLI
-643 EQITT
+643 EKITT
-648 VDGTYAESRYEY
+648 VDDTYAESRYEY
-660 EPGTYYIKEV
+660 LPGIYYVKEL
-670 STNGK
+670 STDGN
-675 YLLDP
+675 YLLDSKVHKV
-680 EVHEITVTADTYA
+680 EVVLDKDAEI
-693 EVGFTN
+693 GFTD
-699 VTMEDSRQ
+699 VSLSDERQ
-707 KVNVS
+707 KVNIEI
-712 VNKTDIDTGAVLANT
+712 NKTDIDTGAVLSDT
-727 VFGVYATTDIKD
+727 TFGIYATTDIVD
-739 RSGKVVASKGTV
+739 RKGKVVAAKGTL
-751 LEKIVTGEDGTAAT
+751 LEKLVTGENGKATAAF
-765 TYDYPTGYVYEV
+765 DYPTGYVYEV
-777 KELTSPIGYGNKHD
+777 KELKAPIGYGNKND
-791 TKKVDASEIK
+791 VKKVDASGIK
-801 GNSESQDYTLKYTDK
+801 GNEPSQDYSLKFTDK
-816 HTSIAGTKAAEY
+816 HTSIASTKAAEY

-892 TEDQI
+892 TEEQI

-983 RGYLMN
+983 SGYLMN

-1022 FTLDSSLLEG
+1022 FILDSSLLEG

-1046 RVGSHCDITS
+1046 RVGSHCDITD
-1056 ADQSIFYPKIR
+1056 ADQSIFYPKIS

-1073 DTNSHV
+1073 NTNSHV
-1079 GVVGGKSTIVDTVT
+1079 GVVGGKSTIIDTVT

-1173 SDITDSNQSILYPK
+1173 SDINNSNQSILYPK

-1195 STGDHNGTVGP
+1195 NTGDHNGTVGP

-1232 DRTTQMPVL
+1232 DRAAQMPVF

-1248 TATKNF
+1248 TASKNF
-1254 AAEGPDGTIDM
+1254 IADGPDGTIDM

-1393 DSSLLAGETIVC
+1393 DSSLLAGETIIC

-1443 RTKYNNG
+1443 GTKYNNG

-1493 EITGEVKFTAEQKD
+1493 EVTSEIKFTAEQKD

-1515 FTRADLAGRTVVVFE
+1515 FTRADLAGRTVVIFE

-1773 KSKDGVDYTLT
+1773 KSKDGRNHGERGKL
-1784 DVKYD
+1784 
-1789 VKAKQIAN
+1789 
-1797 ITKTNTVLV
+1797 
-1806 TDAAPVFEESI
+1806 
-1817 VENGI
+1817 
-1822 TYRLKSVTTAE
+1822 
-1833 GDMGSRSVTYTK
+1833 
-1845 VYTYN
+1845 
-1850 GLTKTDDIPAVVAA
+1850 
-1864 SVRDEATNEVSTIN
+1864 
-1878 MTQTGLVKKNEQKSD
+1878 
-1893 DFVFSINVVSGAYFM
+1893 
-1908 YKDNLVEYNAENPNL
+1908 
-1923 MQYKDSILEDL
+1923 
-1934 GLSKD
+1934 
-1939 IYTVESIEW
+1939 
-1948 TSEPEADADGMIHR
+1948 
-1962 EATVKGYKEIADYEA
+1962 
-1977 TYVATVD
+1977 
-1984 YPTANVVYTA
+1984 
-1994 DYEADTTKNTT
+1994 
-2005 FYEIKGT
+2005 
-2012 ATYQLT
+2012 
-2018 SEIVDENASGNKKT
+2018 
-2032 DFKSVF
+2032 
-2038 KNPVVV
+2038 
-2044 GSFSAVVIVIIA
+2044 
-2056 VIAIVLWKK
+2056 
-2065 KSEKEVVE
+2065 

>member
-295 YKETKAPKGFLLDDA
+295 YKETKAPKGFLLNDE
-310 VHSVTI
+310 VKSITI
-316 EGEGTWTGYVE
+316 KGEGTWGGGMY

-337 LLKKVNKETGGVSN
+337 LLRKVNKETGGVSN
-351 GEGTLEGAKYVVKYY
+351 GDGTLAGAKYVVKYY

-371 TDPAA
+371 TDPAKD
-376 NGKSA
+376 GLEP
-381 KYTWYVQTDKN
+381 KYTWKVQTDEN
-392 GRIRLRDANCYIGGD
+392 GRINLMKKDCYIDGD
-407 SLFTNSDGV
+407 ELFTVDGMIT
-416 VVFPMG
+416 FPLG
-422 TISVEEYE
+422 TLTIQEYE
-430 APTGYLIDNTVF
+430 APTGYLVDETLF
-442 VMNLIQGGKIYVN
+442 VNNNIKDKIYVN
-455 GEEQK
+455 GVEQN
-460 NATSYQEADDTII
+460 NANSYQEASDTII
-473 QLEQEVKGKV
+473 HLEQGVKGKI
-483 SIKKTKTV
+483 SIKKTKQV
-491 TKDDNSK
+491 IKDANAKAVLSSGKDT
-498 VILTTQKD
+498 LTEAVPE
-506 DFSKTV
+506 S
-512 AEGGAVFQLYL
+512 GAVFQLYL

-530 NAADSV
+530 DAADDA
-536 RDILTTD
+536 RDILYTD
-543 SNGLATSKD
+543 RNGLATSKD
-552 MPYGNYVLHQI
+552 LVYGNYVLHQI
-563 GGEENCTFM
+563 SGEDGFM
-572 NDMEV
+572 MLDDMEV
-577 SITENGRTYELTGND
+577 SITENGKTYQLNGND
-592 AQKYSKIRLYK
+592 AQKYSKLRLYK
-603 KGEVLTGF
+603 TGEVLTGYDST
-611 NQETGFTYEEGYVG
+611 NGFTYASKYVG
-625 GCTYVV
+625 GCTYGV
-631 YSDPSF
+631 YTDA
-637 SDESLV
+637 DCKNLIEK
-643 EQITT
+643 ITT
-648 VDGTYAESRYEY
+648 VDDTYAESKYEY
-660 EPGTYYIKEV
+660 LPGTYYVKEL
-670 STNGK
+670 STDGN
-675 YLLDP
+675 YLLDSK
-680 EVHEITVTADTYA
+680 VHEVEVVLDKDA
-693 EVGFTN
+693 EIGFTD
-699 VTMEDSRQ
+699 VSLSDERQ
-707 KVNVS
+707 KVNIE
-712 VNKTDIDTGAVLANT
+712 VNKTDIDTGAVLSDTA
-727 VFGVYATTDIKD
+727 FGVYATTDIVD
-739 RSGKVVASKGTV
+739 RKGRVVAAKGTL
-751 LEKIVTGEDGTAAT
+751 LEKLVTGEDGKATAAF
-765 TYDYPTGYVYEV
+765 DYPTGYVYEV
-777 KELTSPIGYGNKHD
+777 KELKAPIGYGNKND
-791 TKKVDASEIK
+791 VKKVDASGIK
-801 GNSESQDYTLKYTDK
+801 GNESSQDYSLKFTDK
-816 HTSIAGTKAAEY
+816 HTSIASTKAAEY

-1022 FTLDSSLLEG
+1022 FILDSSLLEG

-1046 RVGSHCDITS
+1046 RVGSHCDIAD

-1073 DTNSHV
+1073 NTNSHV
-1079 GVVGGKSTIVDTVT
+1079 GVVGGKSTIIDTVT

-1195 STGDHNGTVGP
+1195 NTGDHNGTVGP

-1241 DSTGNLI
+1241 DSTGNII

-1254 AAEGPDGTIDM
+1254 AADGSDGTIDM

-1412 GIEVACHEDLNNED
+1412 GIEVACHEDLSDED

-1443 RTKYNNG
+1443 GTKYNNG

-1581 DKDGNVVEVEIL
+1581 DKDGNVVEIEIL

-1605 AVKKATSF
+1605 AVKKVTSF
-1613 VSGLEETVIIG
+1613 VSGLEETVIVG

-1646 VVFVLGDK
+1646 VAFVLGDK

-1693 TGDSSNMLKYMVIML
+1693 TGDSSDMLKYMVIML

-1741 AGNTRTYA
+1741 AGNNKTYA

-1850 GLTKTDDIPAVVAA
+1850 GLTKTDDIPAVVAG

-2018 SEIVDENASGNKKT
+2018 SEIVDTNASGTKKT

>member
-183 MELLNYAANITTG
+183 MELWNYAANITTG
-196 DWHCSVKYLVNG
+196 DWHCYVKYLVNG
-208 EGYQDLLLYSEK
+208 EDYQDLLLYSEK
-220 YVEPPYD
+220 YVPPPYD

-337 LLKKVNKETGGVSN
+337 FLRKINKETGGVSN
-351 GEGTLEGAKYVVKYY
+351 GDGTLVGAKYVVKYY
-366 DTDMT
+366 DTDKT
-371 TDPAA
+371 TDPAKD
-376 NGKSA
+376 GLEP
-381 KYTWYVQTDKN
+381 KYTWKVQTDEN
-392 GRIRLRDANCYIGGD
+392 GYVDLQDSNSYISGD
-407 SLFTNSDGV
+407 DVITVDGD
-416 VVFPMG
+416 VVFPLG
-422 TISVEEYE
+422 TVTVQEYE
-430 APTGYLIDNTVF
+430 APTGYLVDKTVF
-442 VMNLIQGGKIYVN
+442 VRNMFNRKLYVN
-455 GEEQK
+455 GVEQK
-460 NATSYQEADDTII
+460 LATSYQEAEDTII
-473 QLEQEVKGKV
+473 HLEQGVKGKI
-483 SIKKTKTV
+483 SIKKTKQV
-491 TKDDNSK
+491 IKDANAKAVLSSGKDT
-498 VILTTQKD
+498 LTEAVPE
-506 DFSKTV
+506 S
-512 AEGGAVFQLYL
+512 GAVFRLYL

-530 NAADSV
+530 DAADDA
-536 RDILTTD
+536 RDILYTD
-543 SNGLATSKD
+543 KNGLATSKD
-552 MPYGNYVLHQI
+552 LVYGNYVLHQI
-563 GGEENCTFM
+563 SGEDGFM
-572 NDMEV
+572 MLDDMEV
-577 SITENGRTYELTGND
+577 SITENGKTYQLAGND
-592 AQKYSKIRLYK
+592 AQKYSKLRLYK
-603 KGEVLTGF
+603 TGEVLTGYDST
-611 NQETGFTYEEGYVG
+611 NGFTYASKYVG
-625 GCTYVV
+625 GCTYGV
-631 YSDPSF
+631 YTDA
-637 SDESLV
+637 ECTNLI
-643 EQITT
+643 EKITT
-648 VDGTYAESRYEY
+648 VDDTYAESRYEY
-660 EPGTYYIKEV
+660 LPGTYYVKEL
-670 STNGK
+670 STDGN
-675 YLLDP
+675 YLLDSKVHKV
-680 EVHEITVTADTYA
+680 EVVLDKAAEI
-693 EVGFTN
+693 GFTD
-699 VTMEDSRQ
+699 VSLSDERQ
-707 KVNVS
+707 KVNIEI
-712 VNKTDIDTGAVLANT
+712 NKTDIDTGAVLSDT
-727 VFGVYATTDIKD
+727 TFGIYATTDIVD
-739 RSGKVVASKGTV
+739 RKGKVVAAKGTL
-751 LEKIVTGEDGTAAT
+751 LEKLVTGENGKVTAAF
-765 TYDYPTGYVYEV
+765 DYPTGYVYEV
-777 KELTSPIGYGNKHD
+777 KELKAPIGYGNKND
-791 TKKVDASEIK
+791 VKKVDASGIK
-801 GNSESQDYTLKYTDK
+801 GNEPSQDYSLKFTDK
-816 HTSIAGTKAAEY
+816 HTSIASTKAAEY

-989 KDTGFELL
+989 KDTGVELL
-997 DKDGSRITA
+997 DKDGNKITA

-1012 QAADQ
+1012 EAPNQ

-1173 SDITDSNQSILYPK
+1173 SDITDFNQSILYPK

-1195 STGDHNGTVGP
+1195 NTGDHNGTVGP

-1241 DSTGNLI
+1241 DSTGNII

-1254 AAEGPDGTIDM
+1254 AADGSDGTIDM

-1443 RTKYNNG
+1443 GTKYNNG

-1485 VINKATGK
+1485 VINKSTGK
-1493 EITGEVKFTAEQKD
+1493 EVTSEIKFTAEQKD

-1564 DTSKTKKPL
+1564 ETSKTKKPL

-1850 GLTKTDDIPAVVAA
+1850 GLTKTDDIPAVVAG
-1864 SVRDEATNEVSTIN
+1864 SVRDEATNEVSTVN

-1908 YKDNLVEYNAENPNL
+1908 YKDNLIEYNAENPNL

-1939 IYTVESIEW
+1939 IYTVESIKW

-2018 SEIVDENASGNKKT
+2018 SEIVDTNASGTKKT